1 MDPNRLRSP
10 SSAQQPLPSTTAA
23 AASSTSASSSS
34 ASTSKA
40 TSGFNHILR
49 TIRGGGRPSSSA
61 SSASASGNG
70 LLPSTP
76 LAPITTALP
85 TSHNPHDT
93 SASATLEPSSP
104 YDFSRIE
111 PPEGGAYDALI
122 EDLRRPLPAT
132 AKAREE
138 AVRQR
143 IPKIRA
149 LAAAVERQSGPK
161 PIFADHVPLA
171 DVFRLCT
178 LLLTAEQ
185 PQKLRIE
192 TCHLLTLSVKLADK
206 RAASASPALTE
217 LRNGAP
223 GSLSSKI
230 PDSDQPLA
238 SIDRALFYR
247 LVLSVSANEI
257 DDEDAEDNTQVILA
271 GLPAQLRALE
281 VLTKDGRDV
290 IGFPGLI
297 VTLTRWLDVAWA
309 EVQRL
314 RAQLHPFVDE
324 AGRIGRAGSSNN
336 VEEVN
341 TQQTSAISQLSSAER
356 NVQVCLQLLT
366 GILKYS
372 FARIPLAHA
381 EMVIRSAAELVVG
394 ESTASAITLPS
405 STINSPPMK
414 STPLLGPQRTSAVP
428 TPASRR
434 SRSRDA
440 RPLENGYSYYGLET
454 ISPSPTSNE
463 TSPSATPR
471 SSIKPVS
478 IDAVTS
484 QLAAAAAAKSSNAA
498 PMTLATLVPSRESAL
513 TGSAPEKHSS
523 YWAGPELHLDEVRSC
538 LKLLDATLR
547 YGHLPPACIDVVIKM
562 LCRLLGYC
570 RIDYRSSGFIR
581 AKADDREADWHPEV
595 LPILSNI
602 LRSHSANAAIRSARI
617 ILTGA
622 TDPSKGVQLEDP
634 AVLVGAV
641 NFFHLALD
649 HVAEQ
654 EAQKGQGSTAT
665 AASSK
670 VQKEDALAPSLTLA
684 LITPALRAAL
694 KRQCDVLDLEVL
706 LLISN
711 LLPSALS
718 AAESAPTG
726 RRTAGEKQSASDHA
740 APSNT
745 KAARDKIFAHSD
757 WDALLDL
764 TIEAKRHV
772 DGLKLSSSFLSSS
785 SSKGTTSLHAK
796 AEASQALPDL
806 SSGQTSPISAM
817 LKLLD
822 KLSISHP
829 PRAPSDMKEAEQKQ
843 RVADVNESSSSQSP
857 PWTPKLASFLLT
869 LSPILPDAT
878 VSKLVQYYWT
888 QHLCLPSNP
897 DWLLNIRAL
906 MQAFF
911 YRSESHSQDAQE
923 EQSGRRDL
931 VSLVFDHVYNAVQD
945 LNTERDLFMTEIV
958 LPLANSTL
966 SSETDVRTEAMLR
979 SVLVHAA
986 VLSGSQIPGPI
997 DPEAE
1002 PVDDVQKVQSG
1013 SDFEEVFVEI
1023 RKLLCRLARSAPSHK
1038 TVAFDVPANEAED
1051 QQAHAAPHARRA
1063 ITVSENKARNAALD
1077 MIAIFNRMAF
1087 STPWIANSVDR
1098 EVDLSI
1104 RQRWEKK
1111 TRAGCIAIFR
1121 DLLEL
1126 LKVKPQSG
1134 SGSAAGS
1141 SSASPSGTACTST
1154 RLAILEWLL
1163 RFRTDRQHRVYLAGD
1178 LDELVCASAAI
1189 LMKGPKE
1196 SEEEV
1201 PLGRQASQA
1210 SHNTDTR
1217 SRAVSKAAPVSARTE
1232 REGRDAHRS
1241 ADATARS
1248 KSRLRELSRERGRS
1262 ERSTD
1267 TSKRSA
1273 GERDRSSSQQRSARP
1288 TVYEHLWRLPQTIS
1302 FEMPSISLRSDIIYT
1317 YIHQRNDMECC
1328 AGNTHLHS
1336 DKDNKP
1342 APIPVSEFLAV
1353 AIQILRSEQDWEVVS
1368 YLLCHLPH
1376 QLSNKHLF
1384 CGPKA
1389 QLEVLHLRKEICQGI
1404 LDDALLPK
1412 VLLPEDLKKTDV
1424 TAVVYDTLVT
1434 LISYRTLFSRVEQDE
1449 MVDAFIRG
1457 LKKSHTTARSCIKAL
1472 SIACYEMQKSFTR
1485 FFSNMLLTLTAVRS
1499 HMTMS
1504 VHILELIAT
1513 VAQHPACY
1521 ANFTETDYKRV
1532 FSIVLQ
1538 YIEYHQSPEAAT
1550 RDDYRASPATFSLH
1564 QYVMLMAFYNIS
1576 LWFVILKIGDRPKYL
1591 PYISRGL
1598 LKANEGMEA
1607 LSDQTQVCFDFLA
1620 RFTYSNADSKPKKS
1634 FVNQL
1639 IMGAPTAGAVKGK
1652 DATRLSKTWLMGN
1665 GLLTVSTA
1673 KKAGWV
1679 EIVIRRPSGTA
1690 TMLCKL
1696 ENVPT
1701 GILPDENGEKDQ
1713 LPAMLMM
1720 NRNPDLMASPT
1731 LPAPA
1736 EEPAEMLK
1744 DDQREPGEGDGGKD
1758 GGKEGGSSL
1767 HRRVEERLEISE
1779 RLRARRPLGPAHFG
1793 LAARPRSSSFS
1804 GATSQIS
1811 DLQKGALSDEHAGS
1825 SLAMRQVMREIL
1837 GTEKP
1842 SAEDSSGT
1850 NASSSATSKTKA
1862 TSKEAEVDPSFFALQ
1877 LSTYPDMLHD
1887 TAPILLPDEPA
1898 TDRLIRAVD
1907 LTPVVDFHKIGVLY
1921 VGPGQED
1928 EVEILSNRHGSR
1940 AYTRFLQGLG
1950 HLVTLKGQEDV
1961 YTGGLDRNNDEH
1973 GKHAYVWTD
1982 EICQIVY
1989 HTATLM
1995 PNQEHDPI
2003 RRSKKALI
2011 GNDFVHIVFNESGRD
2026 YKFGTIAGQFNYVNV
2041 CISPMTRGGVNLG
2054 SANPDDAIF
2063 YQVTLQRRPG
2073 MPEFSPVGDGQLLSA
2088 DALASFVR
2096 ILALHSN
2103 VASQIYL
2110 DTGEAMQPYSS
2121 NWVSRL
2127 GHIRRARQQYAAKR
2141 AKAQAEAGEVVD
2153 QREQQGGGGGMSVG
2167 SQMADLYD
2175 FTKTF

>member
-1 MDPNRLRSP
+1 MDSSRMRSP
-10 SSAQQPLPSTTAA
+10 AA
-23 AASSTSASSSS
+23 APQAMSIAAATSSSSTS

-40 TSGFNHILR
+40 SSSFNHILR
-49 TIRGGGRPSSSA
+49 TIRGGGRSA
-61 SSASASGNG
+61 SSASSTVPGNG
-70 LLPSTP
+70 ILPSSP

-85 TSHNPHDT
+85 ASRNPFEPGT
-93 SASATLEPSSP
+93 SASLEPVSP
-104 YDFSRIE
+104 YDLATIE
-111 PPEGGAYDALI
+111 PPQGGAYDALFQ
-122 EDLRRPLPAT
+122 DLRRPLPAT
-132 AKAREE
+132 AKERDE

-143 IPKIRA
+143 IPKVRA

-161 PIFADHVPLA
+161 PIFADDVPLA
-171 DVFRLCT
+171 EVFRLCT

-192 TCHLLTLSVKLADK
+192 TCNLLTLSVKLADK
-206 RAASASPALTE
+206 RAANASPALTE

-247 LVLSVSANEI
+247 LVLSVSASDI
-257 DDEDAEDNTQVILA
+257 DDEGVVDNTHVILA
-271 GLPAQLRALE
+271 GLAAQLGALE
-281 VLTKDGRDV
+281 VLAKDGRDV
-290 IGFPGLI
+290 VGFPGLI
-297 VTLTRWLDVAWA
+297 VTLTRWLDVAWI
-309 EVQRL
+309 EVQRI

-324 AGRIGRAGSSNN
+324 TGRVGREAAKNDTD
-336 VEEVN
+336 EMAI
-341 TQQTSAISQLSSAER
+341 QQTRAISLLSTVER
-356 NVQVCLQLLT
+356 DVQVCLRLLT

-372 FARIPLAHA
+372 FARIPLSHA
-381 EMVIRSAAELVVG
+381 EMVIRSAAELIIG
-394 ESTASAITLPS
+394 ESSANALTLPS
-405 STINSPPMK
+405 SAIGSPPLK
-414 STPLLGPQRTSAVP
+414 STSLLGPQRSSVAP

-440 RPLENGYSYYGLET
+440 RPLVDGYSYYGLET
-454 ISPSPTSNE
+454 ISSTPGSNE

-471 SSIKPVS
+471 SSYKPVS

-484 QLAAAAAAKSSNAA
+484 QLHASATASSAKSTGAA
-498 PMTLATLVPSRESAL
+498 PMTLTTLVPSRHTAATTSTLRTEPELSA
-513 TGSAPEKHSS
+513 SN
-523 YWAGPELHLDEVRSC
+523 YWVGPELHLDEVRSC

-547 YGHLPPACIDVVIKM
+547 YGHLPSACIDVVVKM
-562 LCRLLGYC
+562 LCRLLGYS
-570 RIDYRSSGFIR
+570 RIDPRSPGFIR
-581 AKADDREADWHPEV
+581 SKDVHGADWHQEV

-602 LRSHSANAAIRSARI
+602 LRSHCANAAIRSARI
-617 ILTGA
+617 ILTG
-622 TDPSKGVQLEDP
+622 PSASTKVPQPEDP
-634 AVLVGAV
+634 AILVGAV
-641 NFFHLALD
+641 SFFRLALA

-654 EAQKGQGSTAT
+654 EQQKQQGTASTT
-665 AASSK
+665 SNK
-670 VQKEDALAPSLTLA
+670 TQKEDALAPSLTLA
-684 LITPALRAAL
+684 LIMPALRAAL
-694 KRQCDVLDLEVL
+694 KRQCDALDLEVL
-706 LLISN
+706 DLISD
-711 LLPSALS
+711 LLPSAPL
-718 AAESAPTG
+718 ATESQLTPSKRATVD
-726 RRTAGEKQSASDHA
+726 RQVASDR
-740 APSNT
+740 PNPRIG
-745 KAARDKIFAHSD
+745 KNVPEELFARSD
-757 WDALLDL
+757 WEALLDL
-764 TIEAKRHV
+764 TIEAKRHLE
-772 DGLKLSSSFLSSS
+772 DLKLTNASFDPTSTRSGTASGSTAAISSSAV
-785 SSKGTTSLHAK
+785 T
-796 AEASQALPDL
+796 
-806 SSGQTSPISAM
+806 QTSPVLAM
-817 LKLLD
+817 LKLLER
-822 KLSISHP
+822 LNIAHP
-829 PRAPSDMKEAEQKQ
+829 PRAPSESMESGQRRTVDADEA
-843 RVADVNESSSSQSP
+843 VPAHAP

-878 VSKLVQYYWT
+878 VSKLVRYYWT

-897 DWLLNIRAL
+897 DWLSNIRAL
-906 MQAFF
+906 LQAFF
-911 YRSESHSQDAQE
+911 YRTPSQTSTSEQGA
-923 EQSGRRDL
+923 RYDL

-945 LNTERDLFMTEIV
+945 LTAERDLFMTDIV

-966 SSETDVRTEAMLR
+966 SSETDTRTESLLR

-997 DPEAE
+997 DPDTEA
-1002 PVDDVQKVQSG
+1002 VQS
-1013 SDFEEVFVEI
+1013 SNANQADTDLEEVFVEV
-1023 RKLLCRLARSAPSHK
+1023 RKLLCRLARSAPAHK
-1038 TVAFDVPANEAED
+1038 TVAFDTLADETEGDHTESQPARGN
-1051 QQAHAAPHARRA
+1051 HP
-1063 ITVSENKARNAALD
+1063 SETKARNSALD
-1077 MIAIFNRMAF
+1077 LIAIFNRMAF

-1098 EVDLSI
+1098 DIDLSI
-1104 RQRWEKK
+1104 RQRWERK

-1121 DLLEL
+1121 DLLDL
-1126 LKVKPQSG
+1126 LKVRPASG
-1134 SGSAAGS
+1134 SGTS
-1141 SSASPSGTACTST
+1141 SSASVGSTCTST
-1154 RLAILEWLL
+1154 RLAILEWML
-1163 RFRTDRQHRVYLAGD
+1163 RLRTDRQHRVYITGD
-1178 LDELVCASAAI
+1178 LDDLVCASAAI
-1189 LMKGPKE
+1189 LMKGPA
-1196 SEEEV
+1196 
-1201 PLGRQASQA
+1201 PADDGLDMGRQTSSAS
-1210 SHNTDTR
+1210 NVDGR
-1217 SRAVSKAAPVSARTE
+1217 SRAASKATPVALRSE
-1232 REGRDAHRS
+1232 REGRDAQRS
-1241 ADATARS
+1241 VDPTTRS
-1248 KSRLRELSRERGRS
+1248 VSRLRDLSRERGRS

-1267 TSKRSA
+1267 SNKRHP
-1273 GERDRSSSQQRSARP
+1273 GERDRSTSQNRAQRPAP
-1288 TVYEHLWRLPQTIS
+1288 CEHLWRLPQTVS
-1302 FEMPSISLRSDIIYT
+1302 FEMPAVSLRSDIIYT
-1317 YIHQRNDMECC
+1317 YIHERNDMECC

-1342 APIPVSEFLAV
+1342 APVPVSEFLAI
-1353 AIQILRSEQDWEVVS
+1353 AIDILRSEQDWEVVS

-1389 QLEVLHLRKEICQGI
+1389 QLQVLHLRKDICQGI

-1412 VLLPEDLKKTDV
+1412 VVLPDDLKKTDV
-1424 TAVVYDTLVT
+1424 TAVVYETLVT
-1434 LISYRTLFSRVEQDE
+1434 LISYRTLFSRAEQDE

-1485 FFSNMLLTLTAVRS
+1485 FFSHMLLTLTAVRS

-1550 RDDYRASPATFSLH
+1550 RDDYRASPATFSLS

-1620 RFTYSNADSKPKKS
+1620 RFTHSNADSKPRRS
-1634 FVNQL
+1634 FINQL
-1639 IMGAPTAGAVKGK
+1639 IMGAPSAGSGRGTEVA
-1652 DATRLSKTWLMGN
+1652 RHSKTWLMGN

-1696 ENVPT
+1696 ENVPM

-1720 NRNPDLMASPT
+1720 NRDPEVMDSPT
-1731 LPAPA
+1731 LDAPTDELTGLTA
-1736 EEPAEMLK
+1736 MT
-1744 DDQREPGEGDGGKD
+1744 EGQHTQTVTGKQI
-1758 GGKEGGSSL
+1758 GTSIR
-1767 HRRVEERLEISE
+1767 RRVEERLEVSD

-1793 LAARPRSSSFS
+1793 LTARPRSSSVS
-1804 GATSQIS
+1804 VESTRPSHVHS
-1811 DLQKGALSDEHAGS
+1811 GALSDELADS
-1825 SLAMRQVMREIL
+1825 SLAMRQVMRDLL
-1837 GTEKP
+1837 GTADK
-1842 SAEDSSGT
+1842 
-1850 NASSSATSKTKA
+1850 SSATIDAQGTSNAPSTAAKAKINTK
-1862 TSKEAEVDPSFFALQ
+1862 EPEVDPSFFALQ

-1898 TDRLIRAVD
+1898 TARLIKAID
-1907 LTPVVDFHKIGVLY
+1907 FTPVVDFHKIGVLY
-1921 VGPGQED
+1921 VGPGQEE
-1928 EVEILSNRHGSR
+1928 EVDILSNRHGSR

-1995 PNQEHDPI
+1995 PNDERDPI

-2054 SANPDDAIF
+2054 SANPDDAVF

-2088 DALASFVR
+2088 EALATFVR

-2127 GHIRRARQQYAAKR
+2127 GHIRRARQQHLAKK
-2141 AKAQAEAGEVVD
+2141 AKAEGVD
-2153 QREQQGGGGGMSVG
+2153 PASIQGMSAN
-2167 SQMADLYD
+2167 SAMADLYD

>member
-10 SSAQQPLPSTTAA
+10 SAAPLPMPTNA
-23 AASSTSASSSS
+23 AASAAS

-40 TSGFNHILR
+40 SSSFNHILR
-49 TIRGGGRPSSSA
+49 TFRAGGRSAPSA
-61 SSASASGNG
+61 GIP
-70 LLPSTP
+70 PSTP

-85 TSHNPHDT
+85 TSNNPFDPST
-93 SASATLEPSSP
+93 SASLDPISP
-104 YDFSRIE
+104 YDLTTIE
-111 PPEGGAYDALI
+111 PPEGGAYDALFD
-122 EDLRRPLPAT
+122 DLRGPLPAT
-132 AKAREE
+132 ANARDE

-149 LAAAVERQSGPK
+149 LAAAVERQSGPR
-161 PIFADHVPLA
+161 PIFADDVPLA
-171 DVFRLCT
+171 EVFRLCT
-178 LLLTAEQ
+178 SLLTAEQ

-192 TCHLLTLSVKLADK
+192 TCNLLTLSVKLADK
-206 RAASASPALTE
+206 RAANASPALTE

-238 SIDRALFYR
+238 AIDRALFYR
-247 LVLSVSANEI
+247 LVLSVSSSEI
-257 DDEDAEDNTQVILA
+257 DDEELDDNTHIILA
-271 GLPAQLRALE
+271 GLPTQLSALQ

-290 IGFPGLI
+290 VGFPALI
-297 VTLTRWLDVAWA
+297 LTLTRWLHIAWT

-314 RAQLHPFVDE
+314 RVQLHPLIDQ
-324 AGRIGRAGSSNN
+324 AGRLGRAGATDNLDEMA
-336 VEEVN
+336 V
-341 TQQTSAISQLSSAER
+341 QQTRAISQLSSVER
-356 NVQVCLQLLT
+356 DVQLILQLLT

-372 FARIPLAHA
+372 FARIPIAHA
-381 EMVIRSAAELVVG
+381 EMVIRSAAELIIG
-394 ESTASAITLPS
+394 ESTANAINLPS
-405 STINSPPMK
+405 SVIGSPPLK
-414 STPLLGPQRTSAVP
+414 STPLLGPQRSSVAP
-428 TPASRR
+428 TPSSRR

-440 RPLENGYSYYGLET
+440 RPLADGYSYYGLET
-454 ISPSPTSNE
+454 ISPSPESNE

-471 SSIKPVS
+471 SSNKHVS

-484 QLAAAAAAKSSNAA
+484 QLHSSAATSSAKAAHAA
-498 PMTLATLVPSRESAL
+498 PMTLATLVPSREAASATSASRVEPL
-513 TGSAPEKHSS
+513 GSA
-523 YWAGPELHLDEVRSC
+523 YWVGPELHLDEVRSC

-547 YGHLPPACIDVVIKM
+547 YGHLPPACIDVVVKM
-562 LCRLLGYC
+562 LCRLLGYS
-570 RIDYRSSGFIR
+570 RIDPRSPGFFR
-581 AKADDREADWHPEV
+581 QKSDDHEADWHHEV

-602 LRSHSANAAIRSARI
+602 LRSHCANAAIRSARF
-617 ILTGA
+617 ILTA
-622 TDPSKGVQLEDP
+622 PSDTSRAAHLEDP

-641 NFFHLALD
+641 GFFRLALT
-649 HVAEQ
+649 HVEEQ
-654 EAQKGQGSTAT
+654 EQQKSQGSTS
-665 AASSK
+665 AASGK
-670 VQKEDALAPSLTLA
+670 PQKEDALAPSLSLA
-684 LITPALRAAL
+684 LIMPALRAAL

-706 LLISN
+706 HLVSD
-711 LLPSALS
+711 LLPSAAVVPADPQPT
-718 AAESAPTG
+718 AAKRP
-726 RRTAGEKQSASDHA
+726 AGEKQAASDRA
-740 APSNT
+740 NAQPT
-745 KAARDKIFAHSD
+745 KTSREKSIARSD

-764 TIEAKRHV
+764 VIEAKRHLE
-772 DGLKLSSSFLSSS
+772 GLKLSHS
-785 SSKGTTSLHAK
+785 GGNA
-796 AEASQALPDL
+796 A
-806 SSGQTSPISAM
+806 SGQASLVESSPAGHTTPVLAM
-817 LKLLD
+817 LKVLDKVSIAHPPKALLD
-822 KLSISHP
+822 SKDADQK
-829 PRAPSDMKEAEQKQ
+829 RATD
-843 RVADVNESSSSQSP
+843 ADESATAISP
-857 PWTPKLASFLLT
+857 PWSPMLASFLLT
-869 LSPILPDAT
+869 LSPILRDAT
-878 VSKLVQYYWT
+878 VSKLVQYHWT

-897 DWLLNIRAL
+897 DWLSNIRAL
-906 MQAFF
+906 LQAFF
-911 YRSESHSQDAQE
+911 YRTESQSQPGASEQKA
-923 EQSGRRDL
+923 RYDL
-931 VSLVFDHVYNAVQD
+931 VTLVFDHVYNAVQD
-945 LNTERDLFMTEIV
+945 LTAERDLFMTNIV

-966 SSETDVRTEAMLR
+966 SSETDPRTEAMLR
-979 SVLVHAA
+979 SVLVQAA
-986 VLSGSQIPGPI
+986 VLSGSQIPGPV

-1002 PVDDVQKVQSG
+1002 PVERTKQNQTET
-1013 SDFEEVFVEI
+1013 DFEEVFVEV
-1023 RKLLCRLARSAPSHK
+1023 RKLLCRLARSAPVHK
-1038 TVAFDVPANEAED
+1038 TVAFDVPAGEDEED
-1051 QQAHAAPHARRA
+1051 QTRSRSNSDAPRGTS
-1063 ITVSENKARNAALD
+1063 INESKARNAALD
-1077 MIAIFNRMAF
+1077 LIAIFNRMAF

-1098 EVDLSI
+1098 DVDRSI

-1121 DLLEL
+1121 DLLDL
-1126 LKVKPQSG
+1126 LKVKPAPGASTTAAA
-1134 SGSAAGS
+1134 SAG
-1141 SSASPSGTACTST
+1141 PACTST

-1178 LDELVCASAAI
+1178 MDDLVRASAII
-1189 LMKGPKE
+1189 LMKGPAE
-1196 SEEEV
+1196 AEDGAA
-1201 PLGRQASQA
+1201 LGRQLSSAS
-1210 SHNTDTR
+1210 NNPEGR
-1217 SRAVSKAAPVSARTE
+1217 PRAGSKIGPGPVSGRNE
-1232 REGRDAHRS
+1232 REGRDAQRNVDV
-1241 ADATARS
+1241 APRS
-1248 KSRLRELSRERGRS
+1248 KSRLRELSRERGRP
-1262 ERSTD
+1262 ERSID
-1267 TSKRSA
+1267 SAKRPQA
-1273 GERDRSSSQQRSARP
+1273 ERARSTSQQRAARSAP
-1288 TVYEHLWRLPQTIS
+1288 YEHLWRLPQTVS
-1302 FEMPSISLRSDIIYT
+1302 FEMPTISLRSDIIYT
-1317 YIHQRNDMECC
+1317 YIHERDDMECC

-1336 DKDNKP
+1336 HKDNKP
-1342 APIPVSEFLAV
+1342 APIPVSEFLSV
-1353 AIQILRSEQDWEVVS
+1353 AIDMLRSEHDWEVVS

-1389 QLEVLHLRKEICQGI
+1389 QLQVLHLRKEICQGI

-1412 VLLPEDLKKTDV
+1412 VVLPDDLKKTDV
-1424 TAVVYDTLVT
+1424 TAVVYETLVT
-1434 LISYRTLFSRVEQDE
+1434 LIGYRTLFSRAEQDE

-1472 SIACYEMQKSFTR
+1472 SISCYEMQKSFTR
-1485 FFSNMLLTLTAVRS
+1485 FFTQMLLTLTAVRS

-1521 ANFTETDYKRV
+1521 ANFTETDYRRV

-1550 RDDYRASPATFSLH
+1550 RDDYRASPASYSLS

-1576 LWFVILKIGDRPKYL
+1576 LWFVILKISDRPKYL

-1598 LKANEGMEA
+1598 LKANEGMET

-1634 FVNQL
+1634 FINQL
-1639 IMGAPTAGAVKGK
+1639 IMGAPSAGANKGK
-1652 DATRLSKTWLMGN
+1652 DAGRHSKTWLMGN

-1701 GILPDENGEKDQ
+1701 GLLPDENGEKDQ
-1713 LPAMLMM
+1713 LPAVLMM
-1720 NRNPDLMASPT
+1720 NRDPDVMASPT
-1731 LPAPA
+1731 LDAPA
-1736 EEPAEMLK
+1736 DEVDELVE
-1744 DDQREPGEGDGGKD
+1744 GEDAKGSAGKRDGG
-1758 GGKEGGSSL
+1758 SL
-1767 HRRVEERLEISE
+1767 RRRVQDRLEVSD

-1793 LAARPRSSSFS
+1793 LAPRPRASSFS
-1804 GATSQIS
+1804 VESSRPSQMPS
-1811 DLQKGALSDEHAGS
+1811 AVLGDEHAGS
-1825 SLAMRQVMREIL
+1825 SLAMRQVMRDIL
-1837 GTEKP
+1837 SPTDK
-1842 SAEDSSGT
+1842 
-1850 NASSSATSKTKA
+1850 SSSANAETLGVGGASSAAGKAKTGA
-1862 TSKEAEVDPSFFALQ
+1862 KEADVDPSFFALQ

-1898 TDRLIRAVD
+1898 TDRLIKAVD
-1907 LTPVVDFHKIGVLY
+1907 FTPVVDFHKIGVLY

-1928 EVEILSNRHGSR
+1928 EVDILGNRHGSR

-1995 PNQEHDPI
+1995 PNDERDPI

-2026 YKFGTIAGQFNYVNV
+2026 YRFGTIAGQFNYVNV

-2054 SANPDDAIF
+2054 SANPDDAVF

-2088 DALASFVR
+2088 EALPTFVR

-2127 GHIRRARQQYAAKR
+2127 GHIRRARQQHLARR
-2141 AKAQAEAGEVVD
+2141 AKAEGAEAAAVAAAAHPVP
-2153 QREQQGGGGGMSVG
+2153 GMSVG
-2167 SQMADLYD
+2167 SSMAALYD
-2175 FTKTF
+2175 FTRTF

>member
-10 SSAQQPLPSTTAA
+10 TAAPQTLPANAAA
-23 AASSTSASSSS
+23 AASAASSSS
-34 ASTSKA
+34 STSKA
-40 TSGFNHILR
+40 SSSFNHILR
-49 TIRGGGRPSSSA
+49 TIRGGGRPSSS
-61 SSASASGNG
+61 SSASTASGNG

-76 LAPITTALP
+76 LEPITTTLP
-85 TSHNPHDT
+85 TARNPLEPGT
-93 SASATLEPSSP
+93 SASLEPISP
-104 YDFSRIE
+104 YDLTKID
-111 PPEGGAYDALI
+111 PPEEGAYEALF
-122 EDLRRPLPAT
+122 EDLRKPLPAT
-132 AKAREE
+132 PKARDEV
-138 AVRQR
+138 VRQR

-161 PIFADHVPLA
+161 PIFADDVPLA
-171 DVFRLCT
+171 EVFRLCT

-192 TCHLLTLSVKLADK
+192 TCNLLTLSVKLADK
-206 RAASASPALTE
+206 RTANASPALTE

-238 SIDRALFYR
+238 SIDRSLFYR
-247 LVLSVSANEI
+247 LVLSVSATDI
-257 DDEDAEDNTQVILA
+257 DDDEIEDNTHIILA

-290 IGFPGLI
+290 VGFPGLI

-314 RAQLHPFVDE
+314 RGQLHPFIDE
-324 AGRIGRAGSSNN
+324 AGRVGRARSKDDAD
-336 VEEVN
+336 EIAM
-341 TQQTSAISQLSSAER
+341 QQTRAISLLSSVER
-356 NVQVCLQLLT
+356 DVQVCLQLLM

-372 FARIPLAHA
+372 FARIPLSHA
-381 EMVIRSAAELVVG
+381 EMVIRSSAELIIG
-394 ESTASAITLPS
+394 EASANTLTLPS
-405 STINSPPMK
+405 STIGSPPLK
-414 STPLLGPQRTSAVP
+414 STPLLGPQRGSAVP

-440 RPLENGYSYYGLET
+440 RPLVDGYSYYGLET
-454 ISPSPTSNE
+454 ISPSPGSNE

-471 SSIKPVS
+471 SSTKQVS

-484 QLAAAAAAKSSNAA
+484 QLHASAASSSAKPTNAA
-498 PMTLATLVPSRESAL
+498 PMTLATLVPSRESAAAA
-513 TGSAPEKHSS
+513 SASEQASS
-523 YWAGPELHLDEVRSC
+523 YWVGPELHLDEVRSC

-547 YGHLPPACIDVVIKM
+547 YGHLPPACIDVVVKM

-570 RIDYRSSGFIR
+570 RIDPRSPGFIR
-581 AKADDREADWHPEV
+581 AKTDEPETDWSQEV
-595 LPILSNI
+595 LPILSHI
-602 LRSHSANAAIRSARI
+602 LRSHCANAAIRSARI
-617 ILTGA
+617 ILTGSCNA
-622 TDPSKGVQLEDP
+622 NKAPQLEDP

-641 NFFHLALD
+641 NFFRLALT

-654 EAQKGQGSTAT
+654 ELQKSQG
-665 AASSK
+665 ASSAAPGK
-670 VQKEDALAPSLTLA
+670 VQKEDALAPTLSLA
-684 LITPALRAAL
+684 LIMPALRAAL

-706 LLISN
+706 LLISD
-711 LLPSALS
+711 LLPSASL
-718 AAESAPTG
+718 AVESQPGAK
-726 RRTAGEKQSASDHA
+726 RTAAEKQSSLDR
-740 APSNT
+740 SQST
-745 KAARDKIFAHSD
+745 KASRDPLIARSD

-764 TIEAKRHV
+764 TIEAKRHLE
-772 DGLKLSSSFLSSS
+772 GLKLSNSFFSPTSTG
-785 SSKGTTSLHAK
+785 KGT
-796 AEASQALPDL
+796 
-806 SSGQTSPISAM
+806 SSAPISLAESNTGNHTPTVLAM
-817 LKLLD
+817 LRLLD

-829 PRAPSDMKEAEQKQ
+829 PRASSENKEVDQRRASDAE
-843 RVADVNESSSSQSP
+843 ESTSAHTP

-906 MQAFF
+906 LQAFF
-911 YRSESHSQDAQE
+911 YRGESTAQPAASEQRARSDI
-923 EQSGRRDL
+923 
-931 VSLVFDHVYNAVQD
+931 VSLVFEHVYNAVQD
-945 LNTERDLFMTEIV
+945 LNAERDLFMTEVV

-966 SSETDVRTEAMLR
+966 SSETDPRTEALLR

-997 DPEAE
+997 DPDAE
-1002 PVDDVQKVQSG
+1002 PIESDRKEQPDT
-1013 SDFEEVFVEI
+1013 DFEEVFVEV
-1023 RKLLCRLARSAPSHK
+1023 RKLLCRLARSAAPHK
-1038 TVAFDVPANEAED
+1038 TVAFDVPADESEELQPRSAPSSHRGHSSSEA
-1051 QQAHAAPHARRA
+1051 
-1063 ITVSENKARNAALD
+1063 KARNAALD
-1077 MIAIFNRMAF
+1077 LIAIFNRMAF

-1098 EVDLSI
+1098 DIDLSI

-1126 LKVKPQSG
+1126 LKVKPASG
-1134 SGSAAGS
+1134 QGSTA
-1141 SSASPSGTACTST
+1141 SASSGCACTLT

-1178 LDELVCASAAI
+1178 LDELVRASALV
-1189 LMKGPKE
+1189 LMKGPLE
-1196 SEEEV
+1196 PEDGST
-1201 PLGRQASQA
+1201 LGRQASSASNQA
-1210 SHNTDTR
+1210 ETR
-1217 SRAVSKAAPVSARTE
+1217 SRAASKAAPPPGRTE
-1232 REGRDAHRS
+1232 REGRDAQRNT
-1241 ADATARS
+1241 DATARS
-1248 KSRLRELSRERGRS
+1248 KSRLRELSRERGRP

-1267 TSKRSA
+1267 TAKRSA
-1273 GERDRSSSQQRSARP
+1273 GERDRSSSQQRSTRP
-1288 TVYEHLWRLPQTIS
+1288 APYEHLWRLPQTIS

-1336 DKDNKP
+1336 DKNNKP

-1353 AIQILRSEQDWEVVS
+1353 AIEILRSEQDWEVVS

-1412 VLLPEDLKKTDV
+1412 VILPDDLKKTDV

-1434 LISYRTLFSRVEQDE
+1434 LISYRTLFSRAEQDE

-1550 RDDYRASPATFSLH
+1550 RDDYRASPATFSLS

-1576 LWFVILKIGDRPKYL
+1576 LWFVILKISDRPKYL

-1620 RFTYSNADSKPKKS
+1620 RFTHSNADSKPRKS

-1639 IMGAPTAGAVKGK
+1639 IMGPPSAGPAKGK
-1652 DATRLSKTWLMGN
+1652 EAARHSKTWLMGN

-1696 ENVPT
+1696 ENVPM

-1720 NRNPDLMASPT
+1720 NRDPEVMASPT
-1731 LPAPA
+1731 LAAPSDEPVELA
-1736 EEPAEMLK
+1736 ESRRAEGSE
-1744 DDQREPGEGDGGKD
+1744 DS
-1758 GGKEGGSSL
+1758 KEGNSL
-1767 HRRVEERLEISE
+1767 RRRVEERLEISD
-1779 RLRARRPLGPAHFG
+1779 RLRARRPLGPARFG
-1793 LAARPRSSSFS
+1793 LAPRPRSSSFS
-1804 GATSQIS
+1804 GSTSQS
-1811 DLQKGALSDEHAGS
+1811 FEVHSGALSQEHAAS
-1825 SLAMRQVMREIL
+1825 SLAMRQVMRDIL
-1837 GTEKP
+1837 GTDKP
-1842 SAEDSSGT
+1842 AVGAEATGSGGAASSGAASTAPKAKT
-1850 NASSSATSKTKA
+1850 NT
-1862 TSKEAEVDPSFFALQ
+1862 KEAEVDPSFFALQ
-1877 LSTYPDMLHD
+1877 LSTYPDMLQD

-1907 LTPVVDFHKIGVLY
+1907 FTPVVDFHKIGVLY
-1921 VGPGQED
+1921 VGPGQEE
-1928 EVEILSNRHGSR
+1928 EVDILSNRHGSR

-1995 PNQEHDPI
+1995 PNDERDPI

-2054 SANPDDAIF
+2054 SANPEDAIF

-2088 DALASFVR
+2088 EALPSFVR

-2127 GHIRRARQQYAAKR
+2127 GHIRRARQQHLTKK
-2141 AKAQAEAGEVVD
+2141 AKAEGVD
-2153 QREQQGGGGGMSVG
+2153 PATLQQQVGMSVN
-2167 SQMADLYD
+2167 SSMAELYD

>member
-10 SSAQQPLPSTTAA
+10 SSAQQPLPSTAA
-23 AASSTSASSSS
+23 VAGSSSS
-34 ASTSKA
+34 PSNASTSKA

-61 SSASASGNG
+61 SSSTSGNG

-85 TSHNPHDT
+85 TSRNPHDT
-93 SASATLEPSSP
+93 SASATLEPLSP
-104 YDFSRIE
+104 YDFNKVE

-122 EDLRRPLPAT
+122 QDLRRPLPAT
-132 AKAREE
+132 SRARDE

-149 LAAAVERQSGPK
+149 LAAAVERQSGSK
-161 PIFADHVPLA
+161 PIFTDDVPLA

-230 PDSDQPLA
+230 PDSDQPLS

-247 LVLSVSANEI
+247 LVLSLSASEI
-257 DDEDAEDNTQVILA
+257 DDRGAQDNTHVILA
-271 GLPAQLRALE
+271 GLPVQLCALE

-314 RAQLHPFVDE
+314 RAQLHPFVDD
-324 AGRIGRAGSSNN
+324 AGRIGRAGSDDQ
-336 VEEVN
+336 VEEAI
-341 TQQTSAISQLSSAER
+341 TPQTAAISQLSSAER

-372 FARIPLAHA
+372 FARIRLSHA
-381 EMVIRSAAELVVG
+381 EMAIRSAAELVIG
-394 ESTASAITLPS
+394 EATASAITLPG
-405 STINSPPMK
+405 STINSPPLK
-414 STPLLGPQRTSAVP
+414 STPLLGTQRTSAVL

-440 RPLENGYSYYGLET
+440 RPLETGYSYYGLET
-454 ISPSPTSNE
+454 ISPSRGSNE
-463 TSPSATPR
+463 TSPSVTPR
-471 SSIKPVS
+471 SSIKPIS

-484 QLAAAAAAKSSNAA
+484 QLHAAAASAKPSNAA

-513 TGSAPEKHSS
+513 SGTAPDDHAS

-570 RIDYRSSGFIR
+570 RIDYSSAGFMR
-581 AKADDREADWHPEV
+581 TKTEDRQDDWHPEV

-602 LRSHSANAAIRSARI
+602 LRSHCANAAIRSARI

-622 TDPSKGVQLEDP
+622 PDTAKVSQLEDP

-654 EAQKGQGSTAT
+654 EAQNGQGSSSTAL
-665 AASSK
+665 SK
-670 VQKEDALAPSLTLA
+670 AQKEDALAPSLTLA

-718 AAESAPTG
+718 AAEPAPLAK
-726 RRTAGEKQSASDHA
+726 RTVGEKQSSTEHA
-740 APSNT
+740 ASLHNKT
-745 KAARDKIFAHSD
+745 ARDKIFAQSD

-764 TIEAKRHV
+764 TIDAKRHL

-796 AEASQALPDL
+796 AEASQALPNL
-806 SSGQTSPISAM
+806 STGQTSPISAM

-829 PRAPSDMKEAEQKQ
+829 PRAPSDLKDAEQKQ
-843 RVADVNESSSSQSP
+843 RATETTDSALSPSP

-906 MQAFF
+906 LQAFF
-911 YRSESHSQDAQE
+911 YRNVSHTQDSLE
-923 EQSGRRDL
+923 EERRRRDL

-966 SSETDVRTEAMLR
+966 SSETDVRTETMLR

-986 VLSGSQIPGPI
+986 VLSGSQIPGPV

-1002 PVDDVQKVQSG
+1002 NVDDVQKDQSG
-1013 SDFEEVFVEI
+1013 SEFEEVFVEI
-1023 RKLLCRLARSAPSHK
+1023 RKLLCRLARSGPSHK
-1038 TVAFDVPANEAED
+1038 AVTFDVSADEPEN
-1051 QQAHAAPHARRA
+1051 QQAHATPHARRG
-1063 ITVSENKARNAALD
+1063 ITATENKARNAALD

-1126 LKVKPQSG
+1126 LKVKPPSVSG
-1134 SGSAAGS
+1134 FAAGS
-1141 SSASPSGTACTST
+1141 SASSSSGSACTST
-1154 RLAILEWLL
+1154 RLAVLEWLL

-1178 LDELVCASAAI
+1178 LDELVHASAAI

-1196 SEEEV
+1196 PEGEQA

-1210 SHNTDTR
+1210 SHSTDTR
-1217 SRAVSKAAPVSARTE
+1217 SRAASKAAPVTARTE
-1232 REGRDAHRS
+1232 RAGRDAQRS

-1267 TSKRSA
+1267 TSKRPA

-1288 TVYEHLWRLPQTIS
+1288 AVYEHLWRLPQTIS
-1302 FEMPSISLRSDIIYT
+1302 FEMPTISLRSDIIYT

-1328 AGNTHLHS
+1328 AGNTYLHS

-1353 AIQILRSEQDWEVVS
+1353 AIDILRSEQDWEVVS

-1434 LISYRTLFSRVEQDE
+1434 LISYRTLFSRAEQDE

-1513 VAQHPACY
+1513 VAEHPACY

-1620 RFTYSNADSKPKKS
+1620 RFTHSNADSKPKKS

-1639 IMGAPTAGAVKGK
+1639 IMGAPSAGPVKGK
-1652 DATRLSKTWLMGN
+1652 DAGRHSKTWLMGN

-1673 KKAGWV
+1673 KKAGWA

-1696 ENVPT
+1696 ENMPT
-1701 GILPDENGEKDQ
+1701 GIFPDENGEKDH

-1720 NRNPDLMASPT
+1720 NRHPDTMASPT

-1736 EEPAEMLK
+1736 PAEDPAEMLIEG
-1744 DDQREPGEGDGGKD
+1744 QREQGDGES
-1758 GGKEGGSSL
+1758 KEGGSSL
-1767 HRRVEERLEISE
+1767 RRRVEERLEISE

-1804 GATSQIS
+1804 GALSQS
-1811 DLQKGALSDEHAGS
+1811 SNLQKGALSDEHAGS
-1825 SLAMRQVMREIL
+1825 SLAMRQVMRDIL
-1837 GTEKP
+1837 GTDKTLT
-1842 SAEDSSGT
+1842 EDST
-1850 NASSSATSKTKA
+1850 ATTKPKA

-1898 TDRLIRAVD
+1898 TDRLIRTVD

-1995 PNQEHDPI
+1995 PNDERDPI

-2041 CISPMTRGGVNLG
+2041 CISPTTRGGVNLG

-2103 VASQIYL
+2103 MASQIYL

-2127 GHIRRARQQYAAKR
+2127 GHIRRARQQFAAKK
-2141 AKAQAEAGEVVD
+2141 AKAQVEAGEVVE
-2153 QREQQGGGGGMSVG
+2153 QQQGGGGGNMSVN

-2175 FTKTF
+2175 FTKAF

>member
-1 MDPNRLRSP
+1 M
-10 SSAQQPLPSTTAA
+10 
-23 AASSTSASSSS
+23 
-34 ASTSKA
+34 
-40 TSGFNHILR
+40 
-49 TIRGGGRPSSSA
+49 
-61 SSASASGNG
+61 
-70 LLPSTP
+70 
-76 LAPITTALP
+76 
-85 TSHNPHDT
+85 
-93 SASATLEPSSP
+93 SP
-104 YDFSRIE
+104 YDLNKVE
-111 PPEGGAYDALI
+111 TPEGGTYDALFKG
-122 EDLRRPLPAT
+122 LRRPLPAT
-132 AKAREE
+132 SKARDE

-143 IPKIRA
+143 IPKLRA

-161 PIFADHVPLA
+161 PIFADDVPLA
-171 DVFRLCT
+171 EVFRLCT
-178 LLLTAEQ
+178 ALLTAEQ

-192 TCHLLTLSVKLADK
+192 TCNLLTLSVKLADK
-206 RAASASPALTE
+206 RAANASPALTE

-238 SIDRALFYR
+238 AIDRALFYR
-247 LVLSVSANEI
+247 LVLSVSASEI
-257 DDEDAEDNTQVILA
+257 DDHEDDDNTQAILA
-271 GLPAQLRALE
+271 GLPVQLRALE

-290 IGFPGLI
+290 VGFPGLI
-297 VTLTRWLDVAWA
+297 LTLTRWLDIAWV

-314 RAQLHPFVDE
+314 RSHLESLNDDN
-324 AGRIGRAGSSNN
+324 GRIGRT
-336 VEEVN
+336 EVKG
-341 TQQTSAISQLSSAER
+341 TTDETTVQQTQMVSQLSSVER
-356 NVQVCLQLLT
+356 DVQVCLQLLT

-372 FARIPLAHA
+372 FARIPLSHA
-381 EMVIRSAAELVVG
+381 EMVIRSAAELIIG
-394 ESTASAITLPS
+394 ESAANTLTLPCS
-405 STINSPPMK
+405 VVASPPLK
-414 STPLLGPQRTSAVP
+414 STTLVGPLRTSAVP

-440 RPLENGYSYYGLET
+440 RPLADGYSYYGLET
-454 ISPSPTSNE
+454 ITPSPGSHE

-471 SSIKPVS
+471 TSSQPVS

-484 QLAAAAAAKSSNAA
+484 QLHASATASKAKVADAA
-498 PMTLATLVPSRESAL
+498 PMTLATLVPSRGAAAAAALSGAATDSA
-513 TGSAPEKHSS
+513 SPS
-523 YWAGPELHLDEVRSC
+523 YWVGPKLHSDEVRSC

-547 YGHLPPACIDVVIKM
+547 YGHLPSGCIDVVIKM
-562 LCRLLGYC
+562 LCRLLGYSQ
-570 RIDYRSSGFIR
+570 IDPRSPGFI
-581 AKADDREADWHPEV
+581 KSKTDEHDPNWQQEV

-602 LRSHSANAAIRSARI
+602 LRSHCANAAIRSARI
-617 ILTGA
+617 ILTGSTHPNKA
-622 TDPSKGVQLEDP
+622 AQLEDP

-641 NFFHLALD
+641 HFFRLAFA

-654 EAQKGQGSTAT
+654 EQQKSHGAAPST
-665 AASSK
+665 SNK
-670 VQKEDALAPSLTLA
+670 VQKEDALAPSLSLA

-694 KRQCDVLDLEVL
+694 KRQCDVLDFEVL
-706 LLISN
+706 LLIKD
-711 LLPSALS
+711 LLPSTS
-718 AAESAPTG
+718 VAAEAPTTTDAK
-726 RRTAGEKQSASDHA
+726 RTTADKQATPDRVNAQASRA
-740 APSNT
+740 T
-745 KAARDKIFAHSD
+745 RDKLFTRSD

-764 TIEAKRHV
+764 TIEAKRHLE
-772 DGLKLSSSFLSSS
+772 GLKLTGALS
-785 SSKGTTSLHAK
+785 TSLSA
-796 AEASQALPDL
+796 AGSIAVSGAVSGPQ
-806 SSGQTSPISAM
+806 SSRPSHTSPVLAI
-817 LKLLD
+817 LKVLD
-822 KLSISHP
+822 KLSISQP
-829 PRAPSDMKEAEQKQ
+829 PKASSEARDLDHK
-843 RVADVNESSSSQSP
+843 RGTGADEPAAAHSP

-906 MQAFF
+906 LQAFF
-911 YRSESHSQDAQE
+911 YRHESQSKPDASEQKARS
-923 EQSGRRDL
+923 DL

-945 LNTERDLFMTEIV
+945 LTAERDLFMTDIV

-966 SSETDVRTEAMLR
+966 SSETDPRTEALLR

-986 VLSGSQIPGPI
+986 VLSGSQIPGPV
-997 DPEAE
+997 DPDAEAVKSTGKAE
-1002 PVDDVQKVQSG
+1002 ADT
-1013 SDFEEVFVEI
+1013 DFEEVFVEV
-1023 RKLLCRLARSAPSHK
+1023 RKMLCRLARSAPMHK
-1038 TVAFDVPANEAED
+1038 AVAFDVPEGEAEHEASRS
-1051 QQAHAAPHARRA
+1051 AHDASHVASS
-1063 ITVSENKARNAALD
+1063 SEVKARNAALD
-1077 MIAIFNRMAF
+1077 LIAIFNRMAF

-1098 EVDLSI
+1098 DVDLSI
-1104 RQRWEKK
+1104 RQQWEKK

-1121 DLLEL
+1121 DLLDL
-1126 LKVKPQSG
+1126 LRVKT
-1134 SGSAAGS
+1134 S
-1141 SSASPSGTACTST
+1141 STTTTSASPGPACTQT
-1154 RLAILEWLL
+1154 RLVILEWML
-1163 RFRTDRQHRVYLAGD
+1163 RLRTDRQHRVYLTGD
-1178 LDELVCASAAI
+1178 IDDLIRASAII
-1189 LMKGPKE
+1189 LGKGPAE
-1196 SEEEV
+1196 SDESIA
-1201 PLGRQASQA
+1201 LGRQASA
-1210 SHNTDTR
+1210 MSHNIEGR
-1217 SRAVSKAAPVSARTE
+1217 SRAVSKVAPAMVRNE
-1232 REGRDAHRS
+1232 REGRNVQRNPDPTTRS
-1241 ADATARS
+1241 Q
-1248 KSRLRELSRERGRS
+1248 SRLRELSRDRGRP
-1262 ERSTD
+1262 ERSAEPT
-1267 TSKRSA
+1267 KRSA
-1273 GERDRSSSQQRSARP
+1273 ADRDRSTSQSRAPRP
-1288 TVYEHLWRLPQTIS
+1288 AAYDHLWRLPQTIS

-1336 DKDNKP
+1336 DKDNTP
-1342 APIPVSEFLAV
+1342 APVPVSEFLAV
-1353 AIQILRSEQDWEVVS
+1353 AIEMLRSEQDWEVVS

-1389 QLEVLHLRKEICQGI
+1389 QLQVLLLRKEICQGI

-1412 VLLPEDLKKTDV
+1412 VILPDDLKKTDV

-1434 LISYRTLFSRVEQDE
+1434 LIGYRALFSRAEQDE
-1449 MVDAFIRG
+1449 MVDVFIRG

-1521 ANFTETDYKRV
+1521 ANFTETDYRRV

-1550 RDDYRASPATFSLH
+1550 RDDYRASPASFSLS

-1620 RFTYSNADSKPKKS
+1620 RFTHSNADSKPKKS

-1639 IMGAPTAGAVKGK
+1639 IMGAPSAGMGKGK
-1652 DATRLSKTWLMGN
+1652 DSARHSKTWLMGN

-1696 ENVPT
+1696 ENVPM

-1713 LPAMLMM
+1713 LPALLMM
-1720 NRNPDLMASPT
+1720 NRDPDVMASPMLT
-1731 LPAPA
+1731 APEDEA
-1736 EEPAEMLK
+1736 EELTDCEANT
-1744 DDQREPGEGDGGKD
+1744 DGGQAK
-1758 GGKEGGSSL
+1758 KAGSNL
-1767 HRRVEERLEISE
+1767 RRRVEERLEISD
-1779 RLRARRPLGPAHFG
+1779 RLRARRPLGPAQFG
-1793 LAARPRSSSFS
+1793 LSPRPRSSSDS
-1804 GATSQIS
+1804 ARRSKPTTLLS
-1811 DLQKGALSDEHAGS
+1811 GALSEEHAGS
-1825 SLAMRQVMREIL
+1825 SLAMRQVMHDLL
-1837 GTEKP
+1837 GSDTAADTTGAGGVQ
-1842 SAEDSSGT
+1842 SAV
-1850 NASSSATSKTKA
+1850 AKVKA
-1862 TSKEAEVDPSFFALQ
+1862 TAKEPEVDPSFFALQ

-1898 TDRLIRAVD
+1898 TDRLIKAVD

-1921 VGPGQED
+1921 VGPGQEE
-1928 EVEILSNRHGSR
+1928 EVDILSNRHGSR

-1995 PNQEHDPI
+1995 PNDERDPI

-2026 YKFGTIAGQFNYVNV
+2026 YRFNTIAGQFNYVNV

-2054 SANPDDAIF
+2054 AANPEDAVF

-2073 MPEFSPVGDGQLLSA
+2073 MPDFSPVGDGQLLSA
-2088 DALASFVR
+2088 EALPNFVR

-2127 GHIRRARQQYAAKR
+2127 GHIRRARQQHLAKK
-2141 AKAQAEAGEVVD
+2141 AKADGVD
-2153 QREQQGGGGGMSVG
+2153 PAAVAGGGMAVG
-2167 SQMADLYD
+2167 SASSELYD

>member
-1 MDPNRLRSP
+1 MDPSRMRSP
-10 SSAQQPLPSTTAA
+10 SSASQPISTAV
-23 AASSTSASSSS
+23 AASSSSTS

-40 TSGFNHILR
+40 SSSFNHILR
-49 TIRGGGRPSSSA
+49 TIRGGGRSA
-61 SSASASGNG
+61 SSASPTAPGNG
-70 LLPSTP
+70 ILPSTP
-76 LAPITTALP
+76 LAPITTSLP
-85 TSHNPHDT
+85 ASRNPFEPGT
-93 SASATLEPSSP
+93 SASLEPISP
-104 YDFSRIE
+104 YDLTTIE
-111 PPEGGAYDALI
+111 PPQGGAYDALFD
-122 EDLRRPLPAT
+122 DLRRPLPAT
-132 AKAREE
+132 AKERDE

-143 IPKIRA
+143 IPKVRA

-161 PIFADHVPLA
+161 PIFADDVPLA
-171 DVFRLCT
+171 EVFRLCT

-192 TCHLLTLSVKLADK
+192 TCNLLTLSVKLADK
-206 RAASASPALTE
+206 RAANASPALTE

-247 LVLSVSANEI
+247 LVLSVSASEI
-257 DDEDAEDNTQVILA
+257 DDEVVGDNSRIILA
-271 GLPAQLRALE
+271 GLPAQLGALE
-281 VLTKDGRDV
+281 VLAKDGRDV
-290 IGFPGLI
+290 VGFPGLI
-297 VTLTRWLDVAWA
+297 VTLTRWLDVAWI
-309 EVQRL
+309 EVQRI
-314 RAQLHPFVDE
+314 RAQLQPYVDE
-324 AGRIGRAGSSNN
+324 TGRLGREGAKNDTD
-336 VEEVN
+336 EMAI
-341 TQQTSAISQLSSAER
+341 QQTRAISQLSAVER
-356 NVQVCLQLLT
+356 DVQVCLRLLT

-372 FARIPLAHA
+372 FARIPLPHA
-381 EMVIRSAAELVVG
+381 EMVICSAAELIIG
-394 ESTASAITLPS
+394 ESSANAVTLPGSAIG
-405 STINSPPMK
+405 SPPLK
-414 STPLLGPQRTSAVP
+414 STPLLGPQRSSVAA
-428 TPASRR
+428 TPSSRR

-440 RPLENGYSYYGLET
+440 RPLVDGYSYYGLET
-454 ISPSPTSNE
+454 ISSTPGSNE

-471 SSIKPVS
+471 SSYKPVS
-478 IDAVTS
+478 IDAVTT
-484 QLAAAAAAKSSNAA
+484 QLHASATASSAKSTGAA
-498 PMTLATLVPSRESAL
+498 PMMLATLGPSRQTAVTTSTPRKDSELFA
-513 TGSAPEKHSS
+513 SS
-523 YWAGPELHLDEVRSC
+523 YWVGPELHLDEVRSC
-538 LKLLDATLR
+538 LKLLDASLR
-547 YGHLPPACIDVVIKM
+547 YGHLPSACIDVVVKM
-562 LCRLLGYC
+562 LCRLLGYS
-570 RIDYRSSGFIR
+570 RIDPRSPGFIPS
-581 AKADDREADWHPEV
+581 KDVHEADWHQEV

-602 LRSHSANAAIRSARI
+602 LRSHCANAAIRSARI
-617 ILTGA
+617 ILTG
-622 TDPSKGVQLEDP
+622 PSASTKVTQPEDP

-641 NFFHLALD
+641 SFFRLAFT

-654 EAQKGQGSTAT
+654 EQQKQQGTASAT
-665 AASSK
+665 SNK
-670 VQKEDALAPSLTLA
+670 PQKEDALAPSLTLT
-684 LITPALRAAL
+684 LIMPALRAAL
-694 KRQCDVLDLEVL
+694 KRQCDALDLEVL
-706 LLISN
+706 DLVSD
-711 LLPSALS
+711 LLPSAPPATESQLTPS
-718 AAESAPTG
+718 KRATSERQAAADRSNP
-726 RRTAGEKQSASDHA
+726 RTSKSVREELF
-740 APSNT
+740 
-745 KAARDKIFAHSD
+745 ARSD
-757 WDALLDL
+757 WEALLDL
-764 TIEAKRHV
+764 TIEAKRHLE
-772 DGLKLSSSFLSSS
+772 GLKLTNASFDLTSTRS
-785 SSKGTTSLHAK
+785 GT
-796 AEASQALPDL
+796 ASGSTAAITP
-806 SSGQTSPISAM
+806 SAVTQTSPVLAM

-822 KLSISHP
+822 KLNIAHP
-829 PRAPSDMKEAEQKQ
+829 PKASSESMESDQRPTVDGEEA
-843 RVADVNESSSSQSP
+843 VPAHSP

-878 VSKLVQYYWT
+878 ISKLVRYYWT

-897 DWLLNIRAL
+897 DWLSNIRAL
-906 MQAFF
+906 LQAFF
-911 YRSESHSQDAQE
+911 YRTPSRTSTSEQGA
-923 EQSGRRDL
+923 RYDL

-945 LNTERDLFMTEIV
+945 LTAERDLFMTDIV

-966 SSETDVRTEAMLR
+966 SSENDTRTESLLR

-997 DPEAE
+997 DPDTEA
-1002 PVDDVQKVQSG
+1002 VQSATANQA
-1013 SDFEEVFVEI
+1013 DTDLEEVFVEV
-1023 RKLLCRLARSAPSHK
+1023 RKLLCRLARSAPAHK
-1038 TVAFDVPANEAED
+1038 TVAFETPADETED
-1051 QQAHAAPHARRA
+1051 DRTDSRPTRGNHL
-1063 ITVSENKARNAALD
+1063 SETKARNAALD
-1077 MIAIFNRMAF
+1077 LIAIFNRMAF

-1098 EVDLSI
+1098 DIDLSI
-1104 RQRWEKK
+1104 RQRWERK

-1121 DLLEL
+1121 DLLDL
-1126 LKVKPQSG
+1126 LKVRPAS
-1134 SGSAAGS
+1134 GS
-1141 SSASPSGTACTST
+1141 SSSSSAGSACTST
-1154 RLAILEWLL
+1154 RLAILEWML
-1163 RFRTDRQHRVYLAGD
+1163 RLRTDRQHRVYITGD
-1178 LDELVCASAAI
+1178 LDDLVCASAAI
-1189 LMKGPKE
+1189 LMKGPAAADDG
-1196 SEEEV
+1196 
-1201 PLGRQASQA
+1201 LDMGRQQSSAS
-1210 SHNTDTR
+1210 NVDGR
-1217 SRAVSKAAPVSARTE
+1217 SRAASKAAPVAVRSE
-1232 REGRDAHRS
+1232 REGRDTQRS
-1241 ADATARS
+1241 ADPTTRS
-1248 KSRLRELSRERGRS
+1248 VSRLRDLSRERGRS
-1262 ERSTD
+1262 ERSSD
-1267 TSKRSA
+1267 SNKRHA
-1273 GERDRSSSQQRSARP
+1273 GERDRSTSQNRAQRPAS
-1288 TVYEHLWRLPQTIS
+1288 YEHLWRLPQTVS
-1302 FEMPSISLRSDIIYT
+1302 FEMPAISLRSDIIYT
-1317 YIHQRNDMECC
+1317 YIHERNDMECC

-1342 APIPVSEFLAV
+1342 APVPVSEFLAI
-1353 AIQILRSEQDWEVVS
+1353 AIDILRSEPDWEVVS

-1389 QLEVLHLRKEICQGI
+1389 QLQVLHLRKDICQGI

-1412 VLLPEDLKKTDV
+1412 VVLPDALKKTDV
-1424 TAVVYDTLVT
+1424 TAVVYETLVT
-1434 LISYRTLFSRVEQDE
+1434 LISYRTLFSRAEQDE

-1485 FFSNMLLTLTAVRS
+1485 FFSHMLLTLTAVRS

-1513 VAQHPACY
+1513 VAQHPSCY

-1550 RDDYRASPATFSLH
+1550 RDDYRASPATFSLS

-1598 LKANEGMEA
+1598 LKANEAMEA

-1620 RFTYSNADSKPKKS
+1620 RFTHSNADSKPRKS

-1639 IMGAPTAGAVKGK
+1639 IMGAPSAGPGRGTEA
-1652 DATRLSKTWLMGN
+1652 ARHSKTWLMGN

-1696 ENVPT
+1696 ENVPM

-1713 LPAMLMM
+1713 LPALLMM
-1720 NRNPDLMASPT
+1720 NRDPEVMDSPT
-1731 LPAPA
+1731 LDAPTD
-1736 EEPAEMLK
+1736 ELTEPTAMTE
-1744 DDQREPGEGDGGKD
+1744 GEHTQGTTDKQI
-1758 GGKEGGSSL
+1758 GSNVR
-1767 HRRVEERLEISE
+1767 RRVEERLEVSD

-1793 LAARPRSSSFS
+1793 LAPRPRSSSVS
-1804 GATSQIS
+1804 VKNTRSSIVHS
-1811 DLQKGALSDEHAGS
+1811 GALSDELAES
-1825 SLAMRQVMREIL
+1825 SLAMRQVMRDL
-1837 GTEKP
+1837 LRTADK
-1842 SAEDSSGT
+1842 
-1850 NASSSATSKTKA
+1850 SSATIDGQGTSNAPITAAKAKITTK
-1862 TSKEAEVDPSFFALQ
+1862 EPEVDPSFFALQ

-1887 TAPILLPDEPA
+1887 TAPIPLPDEPA
-1898 TDRLIRAVD
+1898 TARLIKAID
-1907 LTPVVDFHKIGVLY
+1907 FTPVVDFHKIGVLY
-1921 VGPGQED
+1921 VGPGQEE
-1928 EVEILSNRHGSR
+1928 EVDILSNRHGSR

-1995 PNQEHDPI
+1995 PNDERDPI

-2054 SANPDDAIF
+2054 SANPDDAVF

-2073 MPEFSPVGDGQLLSA
+2073 MPDFSPVGDGQLLSA
-2088 DALASFVR
+2088 EALPTFVR

-2127 GHIRRARQQYAAKR
+2127 GHIRRARQQHLAKK
-2141 AKAQAEAGEVVD
+2141 AKAEGVD
-2153 QREQQGGGGGMSVG
+2153 PASVQGMSAN
-2167 SQMADLYD
+2167 SAMAGLYD

>member
-10 SSAQQPLPSTTAA
+10 LAAPQSMPSTA
-23 AASSTSASSSS
+23 AASSSTSSS
-34 ASTSKA
+34 ASVSASKA
-40 TSGFNHILR
+40 SSSFNNILR
-49 TIRGGGRPSSSA
+49 TIRGGGRSA
-61 SSASASGNG
+61 SSAGSITSGNG
-70 LLPSTP
+70 ILPSTP
-76 LAPITTALP
+76 LAPITTALSGSRSP
-85 TSHNPHDT
+85 FEPAI
-93 SASATLEPSSP
+93 SASLEPISP
-104 YDFSRIE
+104 CDLTVIE
-111 PPEGGAYDALI
+111 PPQGGAYDALF
-122 EDLRRPLPAT
+122 EHLRSPLPAT
-132 AKAREE
+132 SKERDE

-161 PIFADHVPLA
+161 PIFADDVPLA

-192 TCHLLTLSVKLADK
+192 ICNLLTLSVKLADK
-206 RAASASPALTE
+206 RAANASPALTE

-247 LVLSVSANEI
+247 LVLSVSASEI
-257 DDEDAEDNTQVILA
+257 DDEETDDNVHVVLA
-271 GLPAQLRALE
+271 GLSAQLGALQ
-281 VLTKDGRDV
+281 VLTKDGREV
-290 IGFPGLI
+290 VGFPGLI
-297 VTLTRWLDVAWA
+297 LTLTRWLDLAWT
-309 EVQRL
+309 ETQRI
-314 RAQLHPFVDE
+314 RAQLHPFVDQT
-324 AGRIGRAGSSNN
+324 GRVGRDAAKHNLDEMAIS
-336 VEEVN
+336 
-341 TQQTSAISQLSSAER
+341 QTRAISQLSTVER
-356 NVQVCLQLLT
+356 DVQACLHLLT
-366 GILKYS
+366 SILKYS
-372 FARIPLAHA
+372 FARIPLSHA
-381 EMVIRSAAELVVG
+381 EMVIRSAAELVIG
-394 ESTASAITLPS
+394 ESTANALTLPS
-405 STINSPPMK
+405 SVIGSPQLK
-414 STPLLGPQRTSAVP
+414 STPLLGPQRSLAIP
-428 TPASRR
+428 TPSSRR
-434 SRSRDA
+434 SRSRDP
-440 RPLENGYSYYGLET
+440 RPLMDGYSYYGLET
-454 ISPSPTSNE
+454 ISSTPGSNE

-471 SSIKPVS
+471 SSNKPVS

-484 QLAAAAAAKSSNAA
+484 QLHASAKPSSAKSTHAA
-498 PMTLATLVPSRESAL
+498 PMTLATLVPSRDAAVTTVSTRAGADSSA
-513 TGSAPEKHSS
+513 SN
-523 YWAGPELHLDEVRSC
+523 YWVGPELHLDEVRSC

-547 YGHLPPACIDVVIKM
+547 YGHLPPACIDVVVKM
-562 LCRLLGYC
+562 LCRLLGYLQ
-570 RIDYRSSGFIR
+570 IDPRSPGFVM
-581 AKADDREADWHPEV
+581 AKTDNDEADWRQEV
-595 LPILSNI
+595 LPVLSNV
-602 LRSHSANAAIRSARI
+602 LRSHCANAAIRSARM
-617 ILTGA
+617 ILMGSS
-622 TDPSKGVQLEDP
+622 DSDRSVRLEDP

-641 NFFHLALD
+641 GFFHLALT

-654 EAQKGQGSTAT
+654 EQPKHQGAT
-665 AASSK
+665 SAASGK
-670 VQKEDALAPSLTLA
+670 VQKEDALAPTLSLA
-684 LITPALRAAL
+684 LVMPALRAAL

-706 LLISN
+706 NLISD
-711 LLPSALS
+711 LLPSAPVATES
-718 AAESAPTG
+718 QPAAAKRPVP
-726 RRTAGEKQSASDHA
+726 EKQAILDRL
-740 APSNT
+740 PSVHSQT
-745 KAARDKIFAHSD
+745 DKIHAEKPFARSD

-764 TIEAKRHV
+764 TIEAKRHLE
-772 DGLKLSSSFLSSS
+772 GLKLTNISFSSTSAGT
-785 SSKGTTSLHAK
+785 GTTSGP
-796 AEASQALPDL
+796 AS
-806 SSGQTSPISAM
+806 SANSNHVTHTPPVLAM
-817 LKLLD
+817 FKVLD

-829 PRAPSDMKEAEQKQ
+829 PKVSAESKDLDQKRATDADQ
-843 RVADVNESSSSQSP
+843 VASASSP

-897 DWLLNIRAL
+897 DWLSNIRAL
-906 MQAFF
+906 LQAFF
-911 YRSESHSQDAQE
+911 YRDDSQAGTSDQRA
-923 EQSGRRDL
+923 RYDL
-931 VSLVFDHVYNAVQD
+931 VSLLFDHVYNAVQD
-945 LNTERDLFMTEIV
+945 LTAERDLFMTDVV

-966 SSETDVRTEAMLR
+966 SSETDPRTESLLR

-986 VLSGSQIPGPI
+986 VLSGSHIPGPI
-997 DPEAE
+997 DPGAEA
-1002 PVDDVQKVQSG
+1002 VQS
-1013 SDFEEVFVEI
+1013 SDHNQADTDFEEVFIEV
-1023 RKLLCRLARSAPSHK
+1023 RKLLCRLARSAPANK
-1038 TVAFDVPANEAED
+1038 AVAFDTAINETKD
-1051 QQAHAAPHARRA
+1051 DQAHSTSHTSRCSSL
-1063 ITVSENKARNAALD
+1063 TETKARNAALD
-1077 MIAIFNRMAF
+1077 LIAIFNRMAF

-1098 EVDLSI
+1098 DIDLSI
-1104 RQRWEKK
+1104 RQRWERK

-1121 DLLEL
+1121 DLLDL
-1126 LKVKPQSG
+1126 LKVRST
-1134 SGSAAGS
+1134 S
-1141 SSASPSGTACTST
+1141 SSTSGGSACTST
-1154 RLAILEWLL
+1154 RLAILEWML
-1163 RFRTDRQHRVYLAGD
+1163 RLRTDRQHRVYITGD
-1178 LDELVCASAAI
+1178 MDDLIRASAMI
-1189 LMKGPKE
+1189 LMKGPAE
-1196 SEEEV
+1196 AV
-1201 PLGRQASQA
+1201 DGVDLLRQPSAA
-1210 SHNTDTR
+1210 SHAMDGR
-1217 SRAVSKAAPVSARTE
+1217 SRAVSKAPPVAIRNE
-1232 REGRDAHRS
+1232 REGREAHRNL
-1241 ADATARS
+1241 DATARS

-1267 TSKRSA
+1267 SNKRQP
-1273 GERDRSSSQQRSARP
+1273 GERDRSTSQSRAPRP
-1288 TVYEHLWRLPQTIS
+1288 AAYEHLWRLPQTVS
-1302 FEMPSISLRSDIIYT
+1302 FEMPNISLRSDIIYT
-1317 YIHQRNDMECC
+1317 YIHARNDMECC

-1353 AIQILRSEQDWEVVS
+1353 AIDILRSEQDWEVVS
-1368 YLLCHLPH
+1368 YLLCLLPH

-1389 QLEVLHLRKEICQGI
+1389 QLQVLHLRKEICQGI

-1412 VLLPEDLKKTDV
+1412 VILPDDLKKTDV
-1424 TAVVYDTLVT
+1424 TAVVYETLVT
-1434 LISYRTLFSRVEQDE
+1434 LISYRTLFSRAEQDE

-1485 FFSNMLLTLTAVRS
+1485 FFSHMLLTLTAVRS

-1550 RDDYRASPATFSLH
+1550 RDDYRASPATFSLS

-1598 LKANEGMEA
+1598 LKANEAMES

-1620 RFTYSNADSKPKKS
+1620 RFTHSNADSKPRKS

-1639 IMGAPTAGAVKGK
+1639 IMGSNSAGPSRGK
-1652 DATRLSKTWLMGN
+1652 DAARHSKTWLMGN

-1696 ENVPT
+1696 ENVPV

-1720 NRNPDLMASPT
+1720 NRDPEVMASPT
-1731 LPAPA
+1731 LEAP
-1736 EEPAEMLK
+1736 K
-1744 DDQREPGEGDGGKD
+1744 DDLIELAESEEAKGADDK
-1758 GGKEGGSSL
+1758 KEGSSIR
-1767 HRRVEERLEISE
+1767 RRVEERLEISE

-1793 LAARPRSSSFS
+1793 LAPRPRSSSFS
-1804 GATSQIS
+1804 IESFGSSQPPR
-1811 DLQKGALSDEHAGS
+1811 GALSDELASS
-1825 SLAMRQVMREIL
+1825 SLAMRQVMRDIL
-1837 GTEKP
+1837 GTTDKWSTNNESN
-1842 SAEDSSGT
+1842 SAGSV
-1850 NASSSATSKTKA
+1850 ASTAVKA
-1862 TSKEAEVDPSFFALQ
+1862 KSTAKEPEVDPSFFALQ

-1898 TDRLIRAVD
+1898 TERLIKAVD
-1907 LTPVVDFHKIGVLY
+1907 FTPVVDFHKIGVLY
-1921 VGPGQED
+1921 VGPGQEE
-1928 EVEILSNRHGSR
+1928 EVDILSNRHGSR

-1950 HLVTLKGQEDV
+1950 YLVTLKDQEDV

-1995 PNQEHDPI
+1995 PNDERDPI

-2054 SANPDDAIF
+2054 SANPDDAVF
-2063 YQVTLQRRPG
+2063 YQVTLQRRSG

-2088 DALASFVR
+2088 EALPTFVR

-2127 GHIRRARQQYAAKR
+2127 AHIRRARHHHLAKLSNADPQHPAAVKHQL
-2141 AKAQAEAGEVVD
+2141 A
-2153 QREQQGGGGGMSVG
+2153 MSAN
-2167 SQMADLYD
+2167 SPMADLYD
-2175 FTKTF
+2175 FTKSF

>member
-1 MDPNRLRSP
+1 MAP
-10 SSAQQPLPSTTAA
+10 QTLPTNANA
-23 AASSTSASSSS
+23 ASSSS
-34 ASTSKA
+34 TSKA
-40 TSGFNHILR
+40 SSSFNHILR
-49 TIRGGGRPSSSA
+49 TIRGSGRPASSSSA
-61 SSASASGNG
+61 STASGNG
-70 LLPSTP
+70 LLPSTK
-76 LAPITTALP
+76 LAPITTSLP
-85 TSHNPHDT
+85 TSRNPFEPST
-93 SASATLEPSSP
+93 SASLEPISP
-104 YDFSRIE
+104 YDLTKID
-111 PPEGGAYDALI
+111 PPQGGAYDALL

-132 AKAREE
+132 SKARDD

-143 IPKIRA
+143 IPKLRA

-161 PIFADHVPLA
+161 PIFADDVPLA
-171 DVFRLCT
+171 QVFRLCT

-192 TCHLLTLSVKLADK
+192 TCNLLTLSVKLADK
-206 RAASASPALTE
+206 RAANASPALTE

-238 SIDRALFYR
+238 SIDRSLFYR
-247 LVLSVSANEI
+247 LVLSVSATEI
-257 DDEDAEDNTQVILA
+257 DDEDLDDNTHIILA
-271 GLPAQLRALE
+271 GLPAQLHALE

-290 IGFPGLI
+290 GGFPGLI

-314 RAQLHPFVDE
+314 RAQLHSLADEVD
-324 AGRIGRAGSSNN
+324 RMGRAGSKDSHDDS
-336 VEEVN
+336 EI
-341 TQQTSAISQLSSAER
+341 QQHLIVSQLSSVER
-356 NVQVCLQLLT
+356 DIQVCLQLLT

-372 FARIPLAHA
+372 FARIPLSHA
-381 EMVIRSAAELVVG
+381 EMVIRCAAELVVG
-394 ESTASAITLPS
+394 DFTANALIVPCSV
-405 STINSPPMK
+405 INSPPLK
-414 STPLLGPQRTSAVP
+414 STPLLGPQRGSAAQ

-440 RPLENGYSYYGLET
+440 RPLIDGYSYYGLET
-454 ISPSPTSNE
+454 ISPSPGSNQ
-463 TSPSATPR
+463 TPPSATPR
-471 SSIKPVS
+471 SSTKQVS

-484 QLAAAAAAKSSNAA
+484 QLHASAANSAAKPVNAA
-498 PMTLATLVPSRESAL
+498 PMTLATLVPNSSRDSAQA
-513 TGSAPEKHSS
+513 GIGAEAAAN
-523 YWAGPELHLDEVRSC
+523 YCAGPELHLDEVRSC

-547 YGHLPPACIDVVIKM
+547 YGHLPPACIDVVVKM
-562 LCRLLGYC
+562 LCRLLGYSH
-570 RIDYRSSGFIR
+570 IDHRSAGFIR
-581 AKADDREADWHPEV
+581 STEDDEADWHQEV
-595 LPILSNI
+595 LPILSNV
-602 LRSHSANAAIRSARI
+602 LKSHCANAAIRSART
-617 ILTGA
+617 ILTS
-622 TDPSKGVQLEDP
+622 TVESSKALGLEDP

-641 NFFHLALD
+641 GFFRLALTQ
-649 HVAEQ
+649 VAEQ
-654 EAQKGQGSTAT
+654 ELQKSQGAT
-665 AASSK
+665 SSASNRTH
-670 VQKEDALAPSLTLA
+670 KEDALAPSLSLA
-684 LITPALRAAL
+684 LIMPALRAAL

-706 LLISN
+706 LLISD
-711 LLPSALS
+711 LLPSATANV
-718 AAESAPTG
+718 AAEVQ
-726 RRTAGEKQSASDHA
+726 TAAKRLGGEKQHA
-740 APSNT
+740 DKTPRH
-745 KAARDKIFAHSD
+745 KPFARSD
-757 WDALLDL
+757 WEALLDL
-764 TIEAKRHV
+764 TIEARRHLE
-772 DGLKLSSSFLSSS
+772 GLKLSSSFFSTASTGS
-785 SSKGTTSLHAK
+785 GTTSV
-796 AEASQALPDL
+796 
-806 SSGQTSPISAM
+806 PIPLADANTGHRSATVLAM

-829 PRAPSDMKEAEQKQ
+829 PRASADSKEIEQRRASD
-843 RVADVNESSSSQSP
+843 ADESTSAHSP

-878 VSKLVQYYWT
+878 VSKLVHYYWN

-897 DWLLNIRAL
+897 DWVLNIRAL
-906 MQAFF
+906 LQAFF
-911 YRSESHSQDAQE
+911 YRGESRPQLSVSGQ
-923 EQSGRRDL
+923 QSRYDL
-931 VSLVFDHVYNAVQD
+931 VSLIFDHVYNAVQD
-945 LNTERDLFMTEIV
+945 LDAERDLFIKDVV

-966 SSETDVRTEAMLR
+966 SSETDLRTESLLR

-986 VLSGSQIPGPI
+986 VLSGSQIPGPV

-1002 PVDDVQKVQSG
+1002 PVESSHKDHPDT
-1013 SDFEEVFVEI
+1013 DFEEVFVEI
-1023 RKLLCRLARSAPSHK
+1023 RKLLCRLARSSPAHK
-1038 TVAFDVPANEAED
+1038 TVAFEVLANETED
-1051 QQAHAAPHARRA
+1051 EQSHSASFAHRSYALTEA
-1063 ITVSENKARNAALD
+1063 KARNAALD
-1077 MIAIFNRMAF
+1077 LIAIFNRMAF

-1098 EVDLSI
+1098 DVDLSI
-1104 RQRWEKK
+1104 RQRWEEK

-1126 LKVKPQSG
+1126 LKIKTPSASG
-1134 SGSAAGS
+1134 AAASSSS
-1141 SSASPSGTACTST
+1141 SSACTQT
-1154 RLAILEWLL
+1154 RLVILEWLL

-1178 LDELVCASAAI
+1178 LDELVRASAI
-1189 LMKGPKE
+1189 VLMKGPVDPE
-1196 SEEEV
+1196 NGGV
-1201 PLGRQASQA
+1201 LGRQPSSASSNA
-1210 SHNTDTR
+1210 DPR
-1217 SRAVSKAAPVSARTE
+1217 SRATSKAAPIAGRSE
-1232 REGRDAHRS
+1232 REGRDTQRS
-1241 ADATARS
+1241 ADASARS
-1248 KSRLRELSRERGRS
+1248 KSRLRELSRERGRP
-1262 ERSTD
+1262 ERTVDAS
-1267 TSKRSA
+1267 RRPA
-1273 GERDRSSSQQRSARP
+1273 GERERSSSQQRSARP
-1288 TVYEHLWRLPQTIS
+1288 SSVPYEHLWRLPQTVS

-1336 DKDNKP
+1336 DKENKP

-1353 AIQILRSEQDWEVVS
+1353 AIEVLRSEQDWEVVS

-1389 QLEVLHLRKEICQGI
+1389 QLEVLRLRKEICQGI
-1404 LDDALLPK
+1404 LDDALLLK
-1412 VLLPEDLKKTDV
+1412 VILPDDMKKTDV

-1434 LISYRTLFSRVEQDE
+1434 LISYRTLFSRAEQDE

-1550 RDDYRASPATFSLH
+1550 RDDYRASPATFSLS

-1620 RFTYSNADSKPKKS
+1620 RFTHSNADSKPKKS

-1639 IMGAPTAGAVKGK
+1639 IMGAPSAGPNKGK
-1652 DATRLSKTWLMGN
+1652 DPTQRSKTWLMGN
-1665 GLLTVSTA
+1665 GLLTVTTA
-1673 KKAGWV
+1673 KKPGWV

-1701 GILPDENGEKDQ
+1701 GILPAENGEKDQ

-1720 NRNPDLMASPT
+1720 SRDPKVMASPT
-1731 LPAPA
+1731 LAAPVTPASEDQHADGA
-1736 EEPAEMLK
+1736 EGKK
-1744 DDQREPGEGDGGKD
+1744 DVD
-1758 GGKEGGSSL
+1758 SSL
-1767 HRRVEERLEISE
+1767 RRRVGERLEISE
-1779 RLRARRPLGPAHFG
+1779 RLHARRPLGPAHFG
-1793 LAARPRSSSFS
+1793 LAPRPRSSSFS
-1804 GATSQIS
+1804 DATTLPS
-1811 DLQKGALSDEHAGS
+1811 DLQMGALSEELAGS
-1825 SLAMRQVMREIL
+1825 SLAMRQVMRDIL
-1837 GTEKP
+1837 GTDKTSVGADLDMGGAAAAP
-1842 SAEDSSGT
+1842 KAK
-1850 NASSSATSKTKA
+1850 ASTK
-1862 TSKEAEVDPSFFALQ
+1862 EPEVDPSFFALQ

-1898 TDRLIRAVD
+1898 TDRLIRAVN

-1928 EVEILSNRHGSR
+1928 EVDILSNRHGSR

-1995 PNQEHDPI
+1995 PNDERDPI

-2063 YQVTLQRRPG
+2063 YQVTLQRRLG

-2127 GHIRRARQQYAAKR
+2127 GHIRRARQQHLTKK
-2141 AKAQAEAGEVVD
+2141 AKAAGVD
-2153 QREQQGGGGGMSVG
+2153 PETVQGITANSN
-2167 SQMADLYD
+2167 MAAWYD

>member
-10 SSAQQPLPSTTAA
+10 SSAAQSLPATAA
-23 AASSTSASSSS
+23 GTAASSSS
-34 ASTSKA
+34 AGSSKA
-40 TSGFNHILR
+40 SSSFNHILR
-49 TIRGGGRPSSSA
+49 TIRGGGRSTSATSSA
-61 SSASASGNG
+61 TSAAATGNG

-85 TSHNPHDT
+85 PSRNPFE
-93 SASATLEPSSP
+93 SGASAWLEPISP
-104 YDFSRIE
+104 YDLTKIE
-111 PPEGGAYDALI
+111 PAHGATYDALFD
-122 EDLRRPLPAT
+122 DLRKPLPAT
-132 AKAREE
+132 AKARDD

-149 LAAAVERQSGPK
+149 LAAAVERQSAPK
-161 PIFADHVPLA
+161 PIFADDVPLA
-171 DVFRLCT
+171 QVFRLCT
-178 LLLTAEQ
+178 ALLTAEQ

-192 TCHLLTLSVKLADK
+192 TCNLLTLSVKLADK
-206 RAASASPALTE
+206 RAANASPALTE

-223 GSLSSKI
+223 GSLSSKVS
-230 PDSDQPLA
+230 DSDQPLA
-238 SIDRALFYR
+238 AIDRSLFYR
-247 LVLSVSANEI
+247 LVLSVSASEI
-257 DDEDAEDNTQVILA
+257 DDDEVDDNTHLILA
-271 GLPAQLRALE
+271 GLPTQLRAIE

-290 IGFPGLI
+290 VGFPGLI
-297 VTLTRWLDVAWA
+297 LCLTRWLDVAWR

-314 RAQLHPFVDE
+314 RTQLQAFVDDN
-324 AGRIGRAGSSNN
+324 GRIGRPGSKDNAD
-336 VEEVN
+336 ELAAE
-341 TQQTSAISQLSSAER
+341 QTLAIARLSSAEWD
-356 NVQVCLQLLT
+356 VQSCLQLLM

-372 FARIPLAHA
+372 FARIPLSHA
-381 EMVIRSAAELVVG
+381 ELVIRSAAELVIG
-394 ESTASAITLPS
+394 EGNAQTTALPSTAIA
-405 STINSPPMK
+405 SPPLK
-414 STPLLGPQRTSAVP
+414 STPLLGPQRMTASA

-440 RPLENGYSYYGLET
+440 RPLLDGYSYYGLET
-454 ISPSPTSNE
+454 ISPSPGSME

-471 SSIKPVS
+471 STKLVS
-478 IDAVTS
+478 IDALAS
-484 QLAAAAAAKSSNAA
+484 QLHASASASSAPAKPSNAA
-498 PMTLATLVPSRESAL
+498 PMTLATLVPSRESAAA
-513 TGSAPEKHSS
+513 TPSKETTSH
-523 YWAGPELHLDEVRSC
+523 YWIGPELHLDEVRSC

-547 YGHLPPACIDVVIKM
+547 YGHLPPACIEIVVKM

-570 RIDYRSSGFIR
+570 RVDPRSPGFIR
-581 AKADDREADWHPEV
+581 PKSDAHDQDADWHQEV

-602 LRSHSANAAIRSARI
+602 LRSHCANAAIRSARL
-617 ILTGA
+617 ILTSSTEPGKA
-622 TDPSKGVQLEDP
+622 AQLEDP

-641 NFFHLALD
+641 NFFRLALT

-654 EAQKGQGSTAT
+654 EQQKSQGSASN
-665 AASSK
+665 ASSK
-670 VQKEDALAPSLTLA
+670 PQKEDALAPTLSLA

-706 LLISN
+706 LLISD
-711 LLPSALS
+711 LLPSAQ
-718 AAESAPTG
+718 AAAQQASAPKARIVG
-726 RRTAGEKQSASDHA
+726 DKQTPLDR
-740 APSNT
+740 SNSQGNKDT
-745 KAARDKIFAHSD
+745 RDRAFARSD
-757 WDALLDL
+757 WDALLEL
-764 TIEAKRHV
+764 TIDAKRHLE
-772 DGLKLSSSFLSSS
+772 GLKLSSSFFSASSGLSGSA
-785 SSKGTTSLHAK
+785 SLHAS
-796 AEASQALPDL
+796 AEAAESAT
-806 SSGQTSPISAM
+806 GTSATHTTTVMAM

-822 KLSISHP
+822 KVNIAHP
-829 PRAPSDMKEAEQKQ
+829 PRASSEAKDAENRRPSESGEAS
-843 RVADVNESSSSQSP
+843 ASAAASPSP
-857 PWTPKLASFLLT
+857 PWSPKLASFLLT

-878 VSKLVQYYWT
+878 VSKLVQYYWS

-897 DWLLNIRAL
+897 DWLANIRAL
-906 MQAFF
+906 LQAFF
-911 YRSESHSQDAQE
+911 YRNVPTSPQGQSEPNA
-923 EQSGRRDL
+923 RYDL

-945 LNTERDLFMTEIV
+945 LNAERNLFMTEIV

-966 SSETDVRTEAMLR
+966 SSETDARTESLIR

-986 VLSGSQIPGPI
+986 VLSGSQIPGPV
-997 DPEAE
+997 DPDAEAVE
-1002 PVDDVQKVQSG
+1002 SKQKDLPDSE
-1013 SDFEEVFVEI
+1013 FEEVFVEV
-1023 RKLLCRLARSAPSHK
+1023 RKLLCRLARSASHK
-1038 TVAFDVPANEAED
+1038 AVAFDVPAGAAED
-1051 QQAHAAPHARRA
+1051 EEGKSPSHAQLGSSA
-1063 ITVSENKARNAALD
+1063 SEGKARNAALD

-1098 EVDLSI
+1098 GIDLSI
-1104 RQRWEKK
+1104 RQQWEKK

-1126 LKVKPQSG
+1126 LKVRPSSG
-1134 SGSAAGS
+1134 AGTTSASSAA
-1141 SSASPSGTACTST
+1141 ATTGTVCTST
-1154 RLAILEWLL
+1154 RLVILEWLL
-1163 RFRTDRQHRVYLAGD
+1163 RFRTDRQHRVYLAGN
-1178 LDELVCASAAI
+1178 LDELISESATV
-1189 LMKGPKE
+1189 LMKGPRDTE
-1196 SEEEV
+1196 AD
-1201 PLGRQASQA
+1201 LGANKQAGSSNSSA
-1210 SHNTDTR
+1210 DA
-1217 SRAVSKAAPVSARTE
+1217 RARAGSKVGTAPIRNE
-1232 REGRDAHRS
+1232 REGREAQRN
-1241 ADATARS
+1241 AEAAARS
-1248 KSRLRELSRERGRS
+1248 KSRLRELSRERGRPERVS
-1262 ERSTD
+1262 EPAR
-1267 TSKRSA
+1267 RQA
-1273 GERDRSSSQQRSARP
+1273 EPRDRSSSQQRAVRP
-1288 TVYEHLWRLPQTIS
+1288 ATYEHLWRLPQAVS

-1317 YIHQRNDMECC
+1317 YIHQRSDMECC

-1336 DKDNKP
+1336 DKERVP
-1342 APIPVSEFLAV
+1342 APIPVSEFLAA
-1353 AIQILRSEQDWEVVS
+1353 AIEILRSEPDWEVVS

-1389 QLEVLHLRKEICQGI
+1389 QLQVLHLRKEICQGI

-1412 VLLPEDLKKTDV
+1412 VVLPDDLKKTDV

-1434 LISYRTLFSRVEQDE
+1434 LISYRTLFSRAEQDE

-1550 RDDYRASPATFSLH
+1550 RDDYRASPATFSLS
-1564 QYVMLMAFYNIS
+1564 QYVMLMAFYNIA
-1576 LWFVILKIGDRPKYL
+1576 LWFVILKVGDRPKYL

-1598 LKANEGMEA
+1598 LKANEGMDA

-1620 RFTYSNADSKPKKS
+1620 RFTHSNAESKPKRS

-1639 IMGAPTAGAVKGK
+1639 IMGAPTAGPVRGK
-1652 DATRLSKTWLMGN
+1652 DGARHSKTWLMGN

-1696 ENVPT
+1696 ENVPS
-1701 GILPDENGEKDQ
+1701 GILTDENGDKAQ

-1720 NRNPDLMASPT
+1720 NRNPDTMSKPPLA
-1731 LPAPA
+1731 APEEGVAAADEAAAAAAAAATAADPDADAA
-1736 EEPAEMLK
+1736 EE
-1744 DDQREPGEGDGGKD
+1744 GKNA
-1758 GGKEGGSSL
+1758 SSL
-1767 HRRVEERLEISE
+1767 RRRVEERLEVSE

-1793 LAARPRSSSFS
+1793 LGSRPRSSSFS
-1804 GATSQIS
+1804 GALSSSEAATGSARA
-1811 DLQKGALSDEHAGS
+1811 DALAGS
-1825 SLAMRQVMREIL
+1825 SLAMREVMRDIL
-1837 GTEKP
+1837 GPEQAGGG
-1842 SAEDSSGT
+1842 SASKAAPR
-1850 NASSSATSKTKA
+1850 ASA
-1862 TSKEAEVDPSFFALQ
+1862 KEAEVDPSFFALQ
-1877 LSTYPDMLHD
+1877 LSTYPDMLED
-1887 TAPILLPDEPA
+1887 TAPLLLPDEPA
-1898 TDRLIRAVD
+1898 TDRLIRAID

-1921 VGPGQED
+1921 VGPGQDD
-1928 EVEILSNRHGSR
+1928 EVAILSNRHGSR

-1950 HLVTLKGQEDV
+1950 HLVSLRGQEDV

-1995 PNQEHDPI
+1995 PNDERDPI

-2011 GNDFVHIVFNESGRD
+2011 GNDFVHIVYNESGKAYR
-2026 YKFGTIAGQFNYVNV
+2026 FGTIAGQFNYVNV
-2041 CISPMTRGGVNLG
+2041 VISPMTRGGVNLG
-2054 SANPDDAIF
+2054 AANPDDAIF
-2063 YQVTLQRRPG
+2063 YQVTLQRRVG

-2088 DALASFVR
+2088 DALAQFVR
-2096 ILALHSN
+2096 VLALHSN

-2127 GHIRRARQQYAAKR
+2127 GHIRRARQQFLAKR
-2141 AKAQAEAGEVVD
+2141 NPEAAARPKD
-2153 QREQQGGGGGMSVG
+2153 MSAN
-2167 SQMADLYD
+2167 SNSADLYD

>member
-10 SSAQQPLPSTTAA
+10 SLAPQTQQTNAA
-23 AASSTSASSSS
+23 ASSSS

-40 TSGFNHILR
+40 SSSFNQILR
-49 TIRGGGRPSSSA
+49 TFRSGGRASSSA
-61 SSASASGNG
+61 TSAPPGNG
-70 LLPSTP
+70 ILPSTP
-76 LAPITTALP
+76 LSPITTALP
-85 TSHNPHDT
+85 TSRTPFEPGT
-93 SASATLEPSSP
+93 SASFEPISP
-104 YDFSRIE
+104 YDLSRIE
-111 PPEGGAYDALI
+111 PPEGGAYDALFQ
-122 EDLRRPLPAT
+122 DLRKPLPAT
-132 AKAREE
+132 PKARDE
-138 AVRQR
+138 AVVQR

-161 PIFADHVPLA
+161 PVFADDVPLA
-171 DVFRLCT
+171 EVFRLCT

-192 TCHLLTLSVKLADK
+192 TCNLLTLSVKLADK
-206 RAASASPALTE
+206 RASSASPALTE

-238 SIDRALFYR
+238 AIDRALFYR
-247 LVLSVSANEI
+247 LVLSVSASEI
-257 DDEDAEDNTQVILA
+257 DDDETDDITPVVMAA
-271 GLPAQLRALE
+271 LPSQLRALE

-290 IGFPGLI
+290 VGFPGLI
-297 VTLTRWLDVAWA
+297 FSLTRWLDVAWA
-309 EVQRL
+309 QVQRL
-314 RAQLHPFVDE
+314 RAQLQPLVDE
-324 AGRIGRAGSSNN
+324 SGRIGRSGSELNG
-336 VEEVN
+336 E
-341 TQQTSAISQLSSAER
+341 QMTSHHSLLISQLSSAEWD
-356 NVQVCLQLLT
+356 VQTCLQLLT

-372 FARIPLAHA
+372 FARIPLSHA
-381 EMVIRSAAELVVG
+381 EMVIRSAAELIVG
-394 ESTASAITLPS
+394 ESNAHALTLPC
-405 STINSPPMK
+405 STIRSPLLK
-414 STPLLGPQRTSAVP
+414 STPLLGPQRTSAAP
-428 TPASRR
+428 TPASHR

-440 RPLENGYSYYGLET
+440 RPLLEGYSYYGLET
-454 ISPSPTSNE
+454 ISPSPGSTE

-471 SSIKPVS
+471 SSIQPVS

-484 QLAAAAAAKSSNAA
+484 QLNASAAPTATKPCTAA
-498 PMTLATLVPSRESAL
+498 PMILATLGPGRESAVIEPG
-513 TGSAPEKHSS
+513 TEIASN
-523 YWAGPELHLDEVRSC
+523 YWVGPELHLDEVRSC

-547 YGHLPPACIDVVIKM
+547 YGHLPPACIDIVVKM

-570 RIDYRSSGFIR
+570 RIDHRSPGFTR
-581 AKADDREADWHPEV
+581 TKNDDREADWQHEV

-602 LRSHSANAAIRSARI
+602 LRSHCANAAIRSARV
-617 ILTGA
+617 ILTGGSDSA
-622 TDPSKGVQLEDP
+622 KAVQLEDP

-641 NFFHLALD
+641 GFFRLALA

-654 EAQKGQGSTAT
+654 ELQKSSGTSS
-665 AASSK
+665 AAPAK
-670 VQKEDALAPSLTLA
+670 TQREDALAPSLSLA
-684 LITPALRAAL
+684 LIMPALRAAL
-694 KRQCDVLDLEVL
+694 KRQCDVLDLEVI
-706 LLISN
+706 LLITEV
-711 LLPSALS
+711 LPSGSSTTDVAPAPKRA
-718 AAESAPTG
+718 AAEKQA
-726 RRTAGEKQSASDHA
+726 TADRGNQQ
-740 APSNT
+740 PT
-745 KAARDKIFAHSD
+745 KATRDKIFSLSD

-764 TIEAKRHV
+764 TVEAKRHLE
-772 DGLKLSSSFLSSS
+772 GLKLNSSFFESSSAT
-785 SSKGTTSLHAK
+785 KGTTALHAK
-796 AEASQALPDL
+796 AENAKTLTDPASAH
-806 SSGQTSPISAM
+806 TSPVLAIV
-817 LKLLD
+817 KLLD
-822 KLSISHP
+822 KLSISRP
-829 PRAPSDMKEAEQKQ
+829 PKASSDLKEIEQK
-843 RVADVNESSSSQSP
+843 RAADAGESMATTTVSHSP

-869 LSPILPDAT
+869 LSPILPDET

-906 MQAFF
+906 LQAFF
-911 YRSESHSQDAQE
+911 YRTETRAQHGHTGE
-923 EQSGRRDL
+923 GARQEL

-945 LNTERDLFMTEIV
+945 LTTERDLFMTEIV

-966 SSETDVRTEAMLR
+966 SSETDPRTETLLR
-979 SVLVHAA
+979 SVLVNAA

-997 DPEAE
+997 DPDADAVESSRKE
-1002 PVDDVQKVQSG
+1002 QTD
-1013 SDFEEVFVEI
+1013 SDFEEVFVEV
-1023 RKLLCRLARSAPSHK
+1023 RKLLCRLARSAPTHK
-1038 TVAFDVPANEAED
+1038 AVAFEVPADEAQD
-1051 QQAHAAPHARRA
+1051 QETSPASHARRGTSPGEA
-1063 ITVSENKARNAALD
+1063 KARNAALD

-1098 EVDLSI
+1098 DIDMSI
-1104 RQRWEKK
+1104 RRRWEKK

-1126 LKVKPQSG
+1126 LRVKIPAATSATTG
-1134 SGSAAGS
+1134 SHAPASAGSA
-1141 SSASPSGTACTST
+1141 CTLT

-1163 RFRTDRQHRVYLAGD
+1163 RLRTDRQHRVYLAGD
-1178 LDELVCASAAI
+1178 LDELVRASAVI
-1189 LMKGPKE
+1189 LMKGPRE
-1196 SEEEV
+1196 VEEESS
-1201 PLGRQASQA
+1201 LARQMSSAS
-1210 SHNTDTR
+1210 NTQDGR
-1217 SRAVSKAAPVSARTE
+1217 SRAISKAAPVTGRAE
-1232 REGRDAHRS
+1232 REGRDAQRN
-1241 ADATARS
+1241 ADPTARS

-1262 ERSTD
+1262 EGISD
-1267 TSKRSA
+1267 ASKRA
-1273 GERDRSSSQQRSARP
+1273 TAVRDRSSSQQRSARP
-1288 TVYEHLWRLPQTIS
+1288 APYEHIWRLPQTVS

-1317 YIHQRNDMECC
+1317 YIHERNDMECC
-1328 AGNTHLHS
+1328 AGNIHLHT

-1353 AIQILRSEQDWEVVS
+1353 AIEMLRSEQDWEVVS

-1389 QLEVLHLRKEICQGI
+1389 QLEVLRLRKEICQGI

-1412 VLLPEDLKKTDV
+1412 VVLPEDLKKTDV

-1434 LISYRTLFSRVEQDE
+1434 LISYRTLFSRAEQDE

-1513 VAQHPACY
+1513 VAQHPACL

-1550 RDDYRASPATFSLH
+1550 RDDYRASPATFSLS

-1620 RFTYSNADSKPKKS
+1620 RFTHSNADSKPKKS

-1639 IMGAPTAGAVKGK
+1639 IMGPPTAGAVKGK
-1652 DATRLSKTWLMGN
+1652 DAPRHSKTWLMGN
-1665 GLLTVSTA
+1665 GLLTVSMA

-1690 TMLCKL
+1690 TMVCKL
-1696 ENVPT
+1696 ENVPI
-1701 GILPDENGEKDQ
+1701 GILTDENGEKDQ

-1720 NRNPDLMASPT
+1720 NRDPDVMAAPT
-1731 LPAPA
+1731 LTAPS
-1736 EEPAEMLK
+1736 EEPTELAQGLV
-1744 DDQREPGEGDGGKD
+1744 GDG
-1758 GGKEGGSSL
+1758 KEDETGRDRSSL
-1767 HRRVEERLEISE
+1767 RRRVEDRLQISD
-1779 RLRARRPLGPAHFG
+1779 RLRDRRPLGPAHFG
-1793 LAARPRSSSFS
+1793 LAPRPRSSSFS
-1804 GATSQIS
+1804 GAMTQTSH
-1811 DLQKGALSDEHAGS
+1811 LQSGTLGEEHAGS
-1825 SLAMRQVMREIL
+1825 SLAMRQVMRDIL
-1837 GTEKP
+1837 GTDQLPPNSDPNGAATAKNKP
-1842 SAEDSSGT
+1842 A
-1850 NASSSATSKTKA
+1850 ARSSAKDA
-1862 TSKEAEVDPSFFALQ
+1862 DVDPSFFALQ
-1877 LSTYPDMLHD
+1877 LSTYPDMLED

-1898 TDRLIRAVD
+1898 TDRLIRAID

-1921 VGPGQED
+1921 VGPGQTE
-1928 EVEILSNRHGSR
+1928 EVDILSNRHGSR

-1995 PNQEHDPI
+1995 PNDERDPI

-2054 SANPDDAIF
+2054 SANPEDAIF

-2088 DALASFVR
+2088 EALASFVR

-2127 GHIRRARQQYAAKR
+2127 GHIRRARQQHLAKR
-2141 AKAQAEAGEVVD
+2141 AKAEASASGADPSSV
-2153 QREQQGGGGGMSVG
+2153 QQQQQPVGMSVN
-2167 SQMADLYD
+2167 SQKAELYD

>member
-10 SSAQQPLPSTTAA
+10 SAAPQTLPTNAA
-23 AASSTSASSSS
+23 AASSSAPTSKASSS
-34 ASTSKA
+34 
-40 TSGFNHILR
+40 FNHILR
-49 TIRGGGRPSSSA
+49 TIRGGGRPSSSSA
-61 SSASASGNG
+61 SSSTSGNG

-85 TSHNPHDT
+85 TSRNPFEPGT
-93 SASATLEPSSP
+93 SASLEPISP
-104 YDFSRIE
+104 YDLTRIE
-111 PPEGGAYDALI
+111 PPQGGAYDVLL
-122 EDLRRPLPAT
+122 EDLRTPLPAT
-132 AKAREE
+132 SKARDE

-161 PIFADHVPLA
+161 PIFADDVPLA
-171 DVFRLCT
+171 EVFRLCT

-192 TCHLLTLSVKLADK
+192 TCNLLTLSVKLADK
-206 RAASASPALTE
+206 RAANASPALTE

-247 LVLSVSANEI
+247 LVLSVSATEI
-257 DDEDAEDNTQVILA
+257 DDEDADDNTHIILA

-290 IGFPGLI
+290 VGFPGLI

-324 AGRIGRAGSSNN
+324 AGRVGRAGSKG
-336 VEEVN
+336 N
-341 TQQTSAISQLSSAER
+341 TDEMAIQQTRAVSELSSVER
-356 NVQVCLQLLT
+356 DVQVCLQLLT

-372 FARIPLAHA
+372 FARIPLSHA
-381 EMVIRSAAELVVG
+381 EMVIRSAAELIIG
-394 ESTASAITLPS
+394 EATANTLTLPS
-405 STINSPPMK
+405 STIGSPPLK
-414 STPLLGPQRTSAVP
+414 STPLLGPQRTSAAP

-440 RPLENGYSYYGLET
+440 RPLVDGYSYYGLET
-454 ISPSPTSNE
+454 ISPSPGSNE

-471 SSIKPVS
+471 SSSKQVS

-484 QLAAAAAAKSSNAA
+484 QLHASASTSAAKPANAA
-498 PMTLATLVPSRESAL
+498 PMTLATLVPSRESAAA
-513 TGSAPEKHSS
+513 TSGAEGSSS

-547 YGHLPPACIDVVIKM
+547 YGHLPPACIDVVVKM

-570 RIDYRSSGFIR
+570 RIDHRSPGFIR
-581 AKADDREADWHPEV
+581 SKVDDHEADWHEEV

-602 LRSHSANAAIRSARI
+602 LRSHCANAAIRSARI
-617 ILTGA
+617 ILTGSSDSGKA
-622 TDPSKGVQLEDP
+622 AQLEDP

-641 NFFHLALD
+641 NFFRLALT

-654 EAQKGQGSTAT
+654 ELQKNQGSAS
-665 AASSK
+665 AAPGK
-670 VQKEDALAPSLTLA
+670 VQKEDALAPSLSLA

-706 LLISN
+706 LLISD
-711 LLPSALS
+711 LLPSTS
-718 AAESAPTG
+718 VAAEPQPAT
-726 RRTAGEKQSASDHA
+726 RRAAGDKQNPSDRA
-740 APSNT
+740 TSQAT
-745 KAARDKIFAHSD
+745 KSSHERPFARSD

-764 TIEAKRHV
+764 TIEAKRHLE
-772 DGLKLSSSFLSSS
+772 GLKLNSSFFSSS
-785 SSKGTTSLHAK
+785 SSGKGTAPASTSLA
-796 AEASQALPDL
+796 D
-806 SSGQTSPISAM
+806 SSTGGHSSTVLAM

-829 PRAPSDMKEAEQKQ
+829 PGASTEARDPESRRTSD
-843 RVADVNESSSSQSP
+843 ADESTPAHTP

-906 MQAFF
+906 LQAFF
-911 YRSESHSQDAQE
+911 HRNESPSQPGGSEQRA
-923 EQSGRRDL
+923 RYDL

-945 LNTERDLFMTEIV
+945 LNAERNLFMTEVV

-966 SSETDVRTEAMLR
+966 SSETDPRTESLLR

-997 DPEAE
+997 DPDAE
-1002 PVDDVQKVQSG
+1002 PVESNHKEQPD
-1013 SDFEEVFVEI
+1013 SDFEEVFVEV
-1023 RKLLCRLARSAPSHK
+1023 RKLLCRLARSGPAHK
-1038 TVAFDVPANEAED
+1038 AVAFDVPASDSED
-1051 QQAHAAPHARRA
+1051 QQPRSASNAHRGHPP
-1063 ITVSENKARNAALD
+1063 SEAKARNAALD
-1077 MIAIFNRMAF
+1077 LIAIFNRMAF

-1098 EVDLSI
+1098 DIDLSI
-1104 RQRWEKK
+1104 RKRWEKK

-1126 LKVKPQSG
+1126 FKVKSPLASG
-1134 SGSAAGS
+1134 AGASSSSGSA
-1141 SSASPSGTACTST
+1141 CTLT

-1178 LDELVCASAAI
+1178 LDELVRASALV
-1189 LMKGPKE
+1189 LMKGPLE
-1196 SEEEV
+1196 PEDATA
-1201 PLGRQASQA
+1201 LGRQSSSASNA
-1210 SHNTDTR
+1210 TDVR
-1217 SRAVSKAAPVSARTE
+1217 SRAGSKAAPVAGRSE
-1232 REGRDAHRS
+1232 REGRDAHRNM
-1241 ADATARS
+1241 DATARS
-1248 KSRLRELSRERGRS
+1248 KSRLRELSRERGRP
-1262 ERSTD
+1262 ERIPD
-1267 TSKRSA
+1267 ASKRA
-1273 GERDRSSSQQRSARP
+1273 MGERDRSTSQQRSARP
-1288 TVYEHLWRLPQTIS
+1288 APYEHLWRLPQTIS

-1353 AIQILRSEQDWEVVS
+1353 AIEILRSEPDWEIVS

-1412 VLLPEDLKKTDV
+1412 VILPEDLKKTDV

-1434 LISYRTLFSRVEQDE
+1434 LISYRTLFSRAEQDE

-1550 RDDYRASPATFSLH
+1550 RDDYRASPATFSLS

-1576 LWFVILKIGDRPKYL
+1576 LWFVILKISDRPKYL

-1598 LKANEGMEA
+1598 LKANEAMET

-1620 RFTYSNADSKPKKS
+1620 RFTHSNADSKPRKS

-1639 IMGAPTAGAVKGK
+1639 IMGAPSAAAVKGK
-1652 DATRLSKTWLMGN
+1652 DAARHSKTWLMGN
-1665 GLLTVSTA
+1665 GLLTVSSA
-1673 KKAGWV
+1673 RKAGWV

-1713 LPAMLMM
+1713 LPAVLMM
-1720 NRNPDLMASPT
+1720 NRDPELMASPT
-1731 LPAPA
+1731 LAAPSD
-1736 EEPAEMLK
+1736 EPAELAAGSQHEAGTEDNK
-1744 DDQREPGEGDGGKD
+1744 PV
-1758 GGKEGGSSL
+1758 SSL
-1767 HRRVEERLEISE
+1767 RRRVEDRLEISE

-1793 LAARPRSSSFS
+1793 LAPRPRSSSFS
-1804 GATSQIS
+1804 GSTASSSIVQS
-1811 DLQKGALSDEHAGS
+1811 GALSEEHAAS
-1825 SLAMRQVMREIL
+1825 SLAMRQVMRDIL

-1842 SAEDSSGT
+1842 ATGADLNGAGG
-1850 NASSSATSKTKA
+1850 ASSTAPRAKA
-1862 TSKEAEVDPSFFALQ
+1862 TAKDAEVDPSFFALQ
-1877 LSTYPDMLHD
+1877 LSTYPDMLED

-1907 LTPVVDFHKIGVLY
+1907 FTPVVDFHKIGVLY
-1921 VGPGQED
+1921 VGPGQEE
-1928 EVEILSNRHGSR
+1928 EVDILSNRHGSR

-1995 PNQEHDPI
+1995 PNDERDPI

-2054 SANPDDAIF
+2054 SANPEDAIF

-2127 GHIRRARQQYAAKR
+2127 GHIRRARQQHLAKK
-2141 AKAQAEAGEVVD
+2141 AKAEGLDPATV
-2153 QREQQGGGGGMSVG
+2153 QQQQQQQQQQMGMSVN
-2167 SQMADLYD
+2167 SNKADLYD

>member
-10 SSAQQPLPSTTAA
+10 SLAPQTQQTTAA
-23 AASSTSASSSS
+23 ASSSS

-40 TSGFNHILR
+40 SSSFNQILR
-49 TIRGGGRPSSSA
+49 TFRSGGRASSSA
-61 SSASASGNG
+61 TSAPPGNG
-70 LLPSTP
+70 ILPSTP
-76 LAPITTALP
+76 LAPITTTLP
-85 TSHNPHDT
+85 TSRTPFEPGT
-93 SASATLEPSSP
+93 SASLEPISP
-104 YDFSRIE
+104 YDLSRIE
-111 PPEGGAYDALI
+111 PPEGGAYDALFQ
-122 EDLRRPLPAT
+122 DLRKPLPAT
-132 AKAREE
+132 SKARDE
-138 AVRQR
+138 AVVQR

-161 PIFADHVPLA
+161 PVFADDVPLA
-171 DVFRLCT
+171 EVFRLCT

-192 TCHLLTLSVKLADK
+192 TCNLLTLSVKLADK
-206 RAASASPALTE
+206 RASSASPALTE

-238 SIDRALFYR
+238 AIDRALFYR
-247 LVLSVSANEI
+247 LVLSVSASEI
-257 DDEDAEDNTQVILA
+257 DDDESGDITPVVMAA
-271 GLPAQLRALE
+271 LPSQLRALE

-290 IGFPGLI
+290 VGFPGLI
-297 VTLTRWLDVAWA
+297 FSLTRWLDVAWA

-314 RAQLHPFVDE
+314 RAQLQPFVDE
-324 AGRIGRAGSSNN
+324 SGRIGRSSSEHNS
-336 VEEVN
+336 E
-341 TQQTSAISQLSSAER
+341 QMTSHHNLVISQLSSAEWD
-356 NVQVCLQLLT
+356 VQTCLQLLT

-372 FARIPLAHA
+372 FARIPLSHA
-381 EMVIRSAAELVVG
+381 EMVIRSAAELIVG
-394 ESTASAITLPS
+394 EANAHALTLPC
-405 STINSPPMK
+405 STIGSPLLK
-414 STPLLGPQRTSAVP
+414 STPLLGPQRTSAAP
-428 TPASRR
+428 TPASHR
-434 SRSRDA
+434 SRSRET
-440 RPLENGYSYYGLET
+440 RPLLDGYSYYGLET
-454 ISPSPTSNE
+454 ISPSPGSTE

-471 SSIKPVS
+471 TSIQPVS

-484 QLAAAAAAKSSNAA
+484 QLNASAASTATKPTTAA
-498 PMTLATLVPSRESAL
+498 PMTLATLGPSRESAPVEP
-513 TGSAPEKHSS
+513 GIEVASN
-523 YWAGPELHLDEVRSC
+523 YWVGPELHLDEVRSC

-547 YGHLPPACIDVVIKM
+547 YGHLPPACIDIVVKM

-570 RIDYRSSGFIR
+570 SVDHRSPGFAR
-581 AKADDREADWHPEV
+581 TKMTDREAGWHQEV

-602 LRSHSANAAIRSARI
+602 LRSHCANAAIRSARI
-617 ILTGA
+617 ILTGGSENA
-622 TDPSKGVQLEDP
+622 KAAQLEDP

-641 NFFHLALD
+641 GFFRLALA
-649 HVAEQ
+649 HVAE
-654 EAQKGQGSTAT
+654 EELQKSHGPGS
-665 AASSK
+665 AAPAK
-670 VQKEDALAPSLTLA
+670 TQREDALAPSLSLA
-684 LITPALRAAL
+684 LIMPALRAAL

-706 LLISN
+706 LLITEV
-711 LLPSALS
+711 LPSGPSPTIVAS
-718 AAESAPTG
+718 ASKRA
-726 RRTAGEKQSASDHA
+726 AGEKQAKVDRGNQQPIKASRYK
-740 APSNT
+740 SFS
-745 KAARDKIFAHSD
+745 RSD
-757 WDALLDL
+757 WDAVLDL
-764 TIEAKRHV
+764 TVEAKRHV
-772 DGLKLSSSFLSSS
+772 EGLKLNSSFSESSSAT
-785 SSKGTTSLHAK
+785 KGTTALHAK
-796 AEASQALPDL
+796 AENAKTLTDPASAH
-806 SSGQTSPISAM
+806 TSPVLAI

-822 KLSISHP
+822 QLSISRP
-829 PRAPSDMKEAEQKQ
+829 PKASPDLK
-843 RVADVNESSSSQSP
+843 VADSKRAADTAESTVSTTASHSP

-869 LSPILPDAT
+869 LSPILPDET

-906 MQAFF
+906 LQAFF
-911 YRSESHSQDAQE
+911 YRTETRTQHGHAAEGARQE
-923 EQSGRRDL
+923 L

-945 LNTERDLFMTEIV
+945 LTAERDLFMTEIV

-966 SSETDVRTEAMLR
+966 SSETDPRTEALLR

-997 DPEAE
+997 DPDADAVESS
-1002 PVDDVQKVQSG
+1002 QKDQTE
-1013 SDFEEVFVEI
+1013 SDFEEVFVEV
-1023 RKLLCRLARSAPSHK
+1023 RKLLCRLARSVSAHK
-1038 TVAFDVPANEAED
+1038 AVAFDVPADEAQNQETG
-1051 QQAHAAPHARRA
+1051 QAARRG
-1063 ITVSENKARNAALD
+1063 TSPSEAKARNAALD

-1098 EVDLSI
+1098 DIDMSI
-1104 RQRWEKK
+1104 RRRWEKK

-1126 LKVKPQSG
+1126 LKVKTPAATSATT
-1134 SGSAAGS
+1134 GSAAPS
-1141 SSASPSGTACTST
+1141 SGGTACTLT

-1178 LDELVCASAAI
+1178 LDELVRASAVI
-1189 LMKGPKE
+1189 LMKGPRE
-1196 SEEEV
+1196 VEEESS
-1201 PLGRQASQA
+1201 LARQMSSAS
-1210 SHNTDTR
+1210 NTQDGR
-1217 SRAVSKAAPVSARTE
+1217 SRATSKAVPATGRAE
-1232 REGRDAHRS
+1232 REGRDVQRN
-1241 ADATARS
+1241 ADPTARS

-1262 ERSTD
+1262 EGVSD
-1267 TSKRSA
+1267 ASKRA
-1273 GERDRSSSQQRSARP
+1273 MAVRDRSSSQQRSGRSTP
-1288 TVYEHLWRLPQTIS
+1288 YEHIWRLPQTVS

-1317 YIHQRNDMECC
+1317 YIHQQNDMECC

-1353 AIQILRSEQDWEVVS
+1353 AIEMLRSEQDWEVVS

-1389 QLEVLHLRKEICQGI
+1389 QLEVLRLRKEICQGI
-1404 LDDALLPK
+1404 LDDALLLK
-1412 VLLPEDLKKTDV
+1412 VVLPEDLKKTDV

-1434 LISYRTLFSRVEQDE
+1434 LISYRTLFSRAEQDE

-1485 FFSNMLLTLTAVRS
+1485 FFSHMLLTLTAVRS

-1550 RDDYRASPATFSLH
+1550 RDDYRASPATFSLS

-1576 LWFVILKIGDRPKYL
+1576 LWFVILKISDRPKYL

-1620 RFTYSNADSKPKKS
+1620 RFTHSNADSKPKKS
-1634 FVNQL
+1634 FINQL
-1639 IMGAPTAGAVKGK
+1639 IMGPPTAGPIKGK
-1652 DATRLSKTWLMGN
+1652 DAPRHSKTWLMGN
-1665 GLLTVSTA
+1665 GLLTVSMA
-1673 KKAGWV
+1673 KKVGWV

-1690 TMLCKL
+1690 TMICKL
-1696 ENVPT
+1696 ENVPI
-1701 GILPDENGEKDQ
+1701 GILTDENGEKDQ

-1720 NRNPDLMASPT
+1720 NRDPDVMAAPT
-1731 LPAPA
+1731 LTAPS
-1736 EEPAEMLK
+1736 EEPTDLAQSLA
-1744 DDQREPGEGDGGKD
+1744 GDGDEDKTGRD
-1758 GGKEGGSSL
+1758 NGSL
-1767 HRRVEERLEISE
+1767 RRRVEDRLQISE
-1779 RLRARRPLGPAHFG
+1779 RLRDRRPLGPAHFG
-1793 LAARPRSSSFS
+1793 LAPRPRSSSFS
-1804 GATSQIS
+1804 GALTQAPP
-1811 DLQKGALSDEHAGS
+1811 LQDGALGEEQTVS
-1825 SLAMRQVMREIL
+1825 SLAMRQVMRDIL
-1837 GTEKP
+1837 GTDEP
-1842 SAEDSSGT
+1842 SADPDSTG
-1850 NASSSATSKTKA
+1850 AATAKSKPAVRTIVKDA
-1862 TSKEAEVDPSFFALQ
+1862 DVDPSFFALQ
-1877 LSTYPDMLHD
+1877 LSTYPDMLED

-1898 TDRLIRAVD
+1898 TDRLIRAID

-1921 VGPGQED
+1921 VGPGQTE
-1928 EVEILSNRHGSR
+1928 EVDILSNRHGSR

-1995 PNQEHDPI
+1995 PNDERDPI

-2054 SANPDDAIF
+2054 SANPQDAIF

-2088 DALASFVR
+2088 EALASFVR

-2127 GHIRRARQQYAAKR
+2127 GHIRRARQQHLAKR
-2141 AKAQAEAGEVVD
+2141 AKAEASASGADPSSV
-2153 QREQQGGGGGMSVG
+2153 QQQQQPVGMSG
-2167 SQMADLYD
+2167 NSQKAELYD